1 MKVTR
6 KEPNFTTT
14 GTNNST
20 AGVTIDA
27 KLTAGY
33 NDRIVNTA
41 IQLKANYGNKYSDEY
56 YLNAASSWYK
66 EELGAAFKA
75 AYSKNT
81 NKCPIKDS
89 QWAGYSY
96 EEIIQMENS
105 GVKIPQDVLLWA
117 HAQQES
123 DVTAYEVISTTSAND
138 DNSSTEELV
147 GDFDLN
153 SLQTKAKQSVMKATE
168 AEKNTQS
175 VTEEY
180 NKNKDRA
187 LEIKNENNNSY
198 QKSMNEI
205 SNLTNEWKKL
215 DKKAKS
221 GQLSETEQSRYQE
234 LSKMLGNKSSSSLKE
249 IEVNSKELDNLLSS
263 MDLFET
269 KATENET
276 IADDAIQAGKDLS
289 NLNKN
294 YHEMQQTHSTS
305 GVVYSNMGLLSDVLY
320 GITGSSIEKIAIETG
335 KDLTETS
342 DNEIAELHSSGD
354 IAMFANAYT
363 SNVVETKQA
372 TVVTQ
377 NTEEENKADN
387 TEKTD
392 ENNNPIV
399 DNNKAENTNII
410 SDNTEAATNSN
421 PIADNNVQA
430 NTNTEETNQDNTN
443 NTAENTSTNEEDN
456 KDLSLEF
463 TYQNARKATEV
474 TQQTTNDIV
483 KGQENTDKT
492 NKDLQ
497 KQSIKSQ
504 KDVQKVNQEVAK
516 AESTYAKNAQE
527 QAALLSEL
535 EKLQTEAANPE
546 ATPVVQSAEE
556 DPQQQIA
563 QQSAVQ
569 PQAQQ
574 SQSPIKQAA
583 IQSLSNNQNGQ
594 PNTKAQDNMFKQL
607 EIVSGLNIIESQ
619 NQKIEKGLDIAFTTG
634 KNSINNVQKTVKS
647 LADENA
653 QLILNNAKHI
663 VNISKATFIGIG
675 TTEKSIVTT
684 AAGTTLVA
692 TGSALLSNP
701 LTASKGLNMIKAG
714 NKLIVQGSLE
724 FTNGVAA
731 TTTALAASLPL
742 TIVSDTMSIA
752 KSAVK
757 QGAIVAKS
765 GMNELK
771 NITQSVGAATELA
784 IPDVSVVGEVAKT
797 VGANVQG
804 LIPNPKNLVPNNP
817 SQKND
822 GQNNNQENQ
831 NTLDSSFS
839 FANAV
844 NSTMQTL
851 SATQDLSMAA
861 LNLDK
866 KDSTV
871 DQQNKK
877 SQGLVK
883 SIEKDAAKALS
894 IQEEDDKKAENSV
907 SASVQS
913 IANPVSAQNDV
924 TAGLEKSINKNIQQL
939 NVFKK
944 DSTDLNGII
953 SSHEKS
959 SSNLIDVSTNA
970 VVVGLGTRALGAV
983 HTGVGSLLITE
994 GAVLLP
1000 NPVTHAAGVVKTAIG
1015 TGLVKQGTLETLG
1028 GVTSQL
1034 TGEAGLLTGGIA
1046 KATTSVAK
1054 SIMKTSTTE
1063 QKDADKRIK
1072 TATKELD
1079 NQKKRTRTFS
1089 FNSNN
1094 DNTSN
1099 NVKTSTSSTDNQD
1112 VQVQAQQN
1120 DNQQQPIQ
1128 MQSQQGLNIQ
1138 SAIAFNSPDENEDEV
1153 IDTEKIENQAALE
1166 TAIVENNTESGE
1178 FTNDPTLLGASA
1190 TTNADVKSNTQ
1201 TDDKA
1206 DRKLSRFN
1214 MDSII
1219 ESKKKRKKVQA
1230 VSASSKG

>member
-6 KEPNFTTT
+6 KEPKFTTN

-41 IQLKANYGNKYSDEY
+41 IQLKANYGSKYSDEY
-56 YLNAASSWYK
+56 YLEAASSWYK

-81 NKCPIKDS
+81 TKCPIKDS

-105 GVKIPQDVLLWA
+105 GVNIPQEVLLWA

-187 LEIKNENNNSY
+187 IEIKNENNNSY

-215 DKKAKS
+215 DKKAKN

-234 LSKMLGNKSSSSLKE
+234 LSKVLGNKSSSSMKE

-263 MDLFET
+263 MNLLET
-269 KATENET
+269 KVSENET
-276 IADDAIQAGKDLS
+276 IADDAVQAGKDLS

-294 YHEMQQTHSTS
+294 YHEMQQTHTTS
-305 GVVYSNMGLLSDVLY
+305 GIVYSNMGLLSDVLF
-320 GITGSSIEKIAIETG
+320 GITSSSIGKIAIDTG
-335 KDLTETS
+335 KDLTEVS
-342 DNEIAELHSSGD
+342 DNEIAELHSSAD
-354 IAMFANAYT
+354 IATFANAYT
-363 SNVVETKQA
+363 SNAIETKQA
-372 TVVTQ
+372 AVVTQ
-377 NTEEENKADN
+377 NTEEENK
-387 TEKTD
+387 TD
-392 ENNNPIV
+392 ENNNS
-399 DNNKAENTNII
+399 ENTNIAPK
-410 SDNTEAATNSN
+410 NAKVATNN
-421 PIADNNVQA
+421 TPVENNNVEDSNDQT
-430 NTNTEETNQDNTN
+430 NTDINNTGVNNNTEETDQTNQDTTN
-443 NTAENTSTNEEDN
+443 STEENTSTNEEDN

-483 KGQENTDKT
+483 KGQEDTDET

-516 AESTYAKNAQE
+516 AESIYAKNAQE

-563 QQSAVQ
+563 QQNAIQ
-569 PQAQQ
+569 PQAQPQ
-574 SQSPIKQAA
+574 TQQSPLKQAA
-583 IQSLSNNQNGQ
+583 IQALSNNQNNGQ
-594 PNTKAQDNMFKQL
+594 QNTKAQDNMFKQL

-619 NQKIEKGLDIAFTTG
+619 NKKIEKGLDIAFTTG
-634 KNSINNVQKTVKS
+634 KNSINNVQKTVKF

-653 QLILNNAKHI
+653 QLILNHTKHL
-663 VNISKATFIGIG
+663 VNISKATIVGTG
-675 TTEKSIVTT
+675 TTVKSFVTT
-684 AAGTTLVA
+684 TAGTGLVTA
-692 TGSALLSNP
+692 GSALLSNP
-701 LTASKGLNMIKAG
+701 LTATKGLNMIKAG

-742 TIVSDTMSIA
+742 TVVSDTMSVA

-757 QGAIVAKS
+757 QGTIVAKS

-784 IPDVSVVGEVAKT
+784 IPDVSAAGEVTKT

-804 LIPNPKNLVPNNP
+804 LIPNSQNLVPNNP
-817 SQKND
+817 LQKNED
-822 GQNNNQENQ
+822 KNNNQENQ
-831 NTLDSSFS
+831 NTLDTSFS

-851 SATQDLSMAA
+851 SATQDLSLAT

-871 DQQNKK
+871 EQQTKT

-883 SIEKDAAKALS
+883 SIEKDSTKAIS
-894 IQEEDDKKAENSV
+894 IQDEENKKAENSL
-907 SASVQS
+907 SSIAQS

-924 TAGLEKSINKNIQQL
+924 TASLEKSINKNIQQL

-944 DSTDLNGII
+944 NSTDLNGII

-983 HTGVGSLLITE
+983 HTGVGSLLVTE
-994 GAVLLP
+994 GVALLP
-1000 NPVTHAAGVVKTAIG
+1000 FPATHAAGVIKTAIG
-1015 TGLVKQGTLETLG
+1015 TGLVKQGSLETLS

-1034 TGEAGLLTGGIA
+1034 TGEAGLLIGGVA
-1046 KATTSVAK
+1046 QATTSVAK
-1054 SIMKTSTTE
+1054 SIMKDSTSE
-1063 QKDADKRIK
+1063 QKDADKRVK
-1072 TATKELD
+1072 AATKELT
-1079 NQKKRTRTFS
+1079 NQKGIS
-1089 FNSNN
+1089 NFNLN
-1094 DNTSN
+1094 DNNTSN
-1099 NVKTSTSSTDNQD
+1099 NVKTSTSSTENQD
-1112 VQVQAQQN
+1112 VQIQT
-1120 DNQQQPIQ
+1120 QQPIQ
-1128 MQSQQGLNIQ
+1128 IQSTQGLNTQ
-1138 SAIAFNSPDENEDEV
+1138 SVIAFNTPDENEDKV
-1153 IDTEKIENQAALE
+1153 MDIEKIENQTALE
-1166 TAIVENNTESGE
+1166 TAIVENNTQSGE
-1178 FTNDPTLLGASA
+1178 FTDDPTLLGASA

-1201 TDDKA
+1201 TDDKD

>member
-6 KEPNFTTT
+6 KEPKFTTS

-41 IQLKANYGNKYSDEY
+41 IQLKANYGSKYSDEY
-56 YLNAASSWYK
+56 YLDAASSWYK

-81 NKCPIKDS
+81 SKCPIKDS
-89 QWAGYSY
+89 KWAGYSY

-105 GVKIPQDVLLWA
+105 GVKIPQEVLLWA

-123 DVTAYEVISTTSAND
+123 DVTAYEVISTTSAID

-153 SLQTKAKQSVMKATE
+153 SLQTKAKQSIMKATE

-180 NKNKDRA
+180 NKNKGRA

-221 GQLSETEQSRYQE
+221 GQLSEAEQSRYQE

-263 MDLFET
+263 MDLLET

-294 YHEMQQTHSTS
+294 YHEMQQTHPTS

-342 DNEIAELHSSGD
+342 NNEIAELHSSAD
-354 IAMFANAYT
+354 ITMFANAYT

-372 TVVTQ
+372 TVVAQ
-377 NTEEENKADN
+377 NTEEENKTDN
-387 TEKTD
+387 TEKTA
-392 ENNNPIV
+392 ENNNPAV
-399 DNNKAENTNII
+399 DNNKTENTNNIE
-410 SDNTEAATNSN
+410 D
-421 PIADNNVQA
+421 
-430 NTNTEETNQDNTN
+430 
-443 NTAENTSTNEEDN
+443 NTSTNEEDN

-619 NQKIEKGLDIAFTTG
+619 NKKIEKGLDIAFTTG

-784 IPDVSVVGEVAKT
+784 IPDVSVVGEVVKT

-804 LIPNPKNLVPNNP
+804 LIPNPQNLVPNNP
-817 SQKND
+817 LQKNENK
-822 GQNNNQENQ
+822 NNNQENQ

-1138 SAIAFNSPDENEDEV
+1138 SAIAFNSPDENEDKV

>member
-6 KEPNFTTT
+6 KEPKFTTS

-41 IQLKANYGNKYSDEY
+41 IQLKANYGSKYSDEY
-56 YLNAASSWYK
+56 YLDAASSWYK

-81 NKCPIKDS
+81 SKCPIKDS
-89 QWAGYSY
+89 KWAGYSY

-105 GVKIPQDVLLWA
+105 GVKIPQEVLLWA

-123 DVTAYEVISTTSAND
+123 DVTAYEVISTTSAID

-153 SLQTKAKQSVMKATE
+153 SLQTKAKQSIMKATE

-180 NKNKDRA
+180 NKNKGRA
-187 LEIKNENNNSY
+187 LEIKKENNNSY

-221 GQLSETEQSRYQE
+221 GQLSEAEQSRYQE
-234 LSKMLGNKSSSSLKE
+234 LSKMLGNKSSSSMKE

-263 MDLFET
+263 MNLLET
-269 KATENET
+269 KVTENET
-276 IADDAIQAGKDLS
+276 IADDAVQAGKDLS

-294 YHEMQQTHSTS
+294 YHEMQQTHPTS

-342 DNEIAELHSSGD
+342 NNEIAELHSSAD
-354 IAMFANAYT
+354 ITMFANAYT

-372 TVVTQ
+372 TVVAQ
-377 NTEEENKADN
+377 NTEEENKTDN
-387 TEKTD
+387 TEKTA
-392 ENNNPIV
+392 ENNNPAV
-399 DNNKAENTNII
+399 DNNKTENTNNIE
-410 SDNTEAATNSN
+410 D
-421 PIADNNVQA
+421 
-430 NTNTEETNQDNTN
+430 
-443 NTAENTSTNEEDN
+443 NTSTNEEDS

-474 TQQTTNDIV
+474 TEQTTNDII

-527 QAALLSEL
+527 QATLLSEL
-535 EKLQTEAANPE
+535 EKLQTEAANPNIQPVEE
-546 ATPVVQSAEE
+546 A
-556 DPQQQIA
+556 PQQQIA

-574 SQSPIKQAA
+574 SP

-594 PNTKAQDNMFKQL
+594 QNTKAQDNMFKQL

-619 NQKIEKGLDIAFTTG
+619 NKKIEKGLDIAFTTG

-647 LADENA
+647 LAEENA

-701 LTASKGLNMIKAG
+701 
-714 NKLIVQGSLE
+714 
-724 FTNGVAA
+724 A
-731 TTTALAASLPL
+731 TH
-742 TIVSDTMSIA
+742 
-752 KSAVK
+752 AV
-757 QGAIVAKS
+757 G
-765 GMNELK
+765 
-771 NITQSVGAATELA
+771 
-784 IPDVSVVGEVAKT
+784 VAKT
-797 VGANVQG
+797 V
-804 LIPNPKNLVPNNP
+804 
-817 SQKND
+817 
-822 GQNNNQENQ
+822 
-831 NTLDSSFS
+831 
-839 FANAV
+839 
-844 NSTMQTL
+844 
-851 SATQDLSMAA
+851 
-861 LNLDK
+861 
-866 KDSTV
+866 
-871 DQQNKK
+871 
-877 SQGLVK
+877 
-883 SIEKDAAKALS
+883 
-894 IQEEDDKKAENSV
+894 
-907 SASVQS
+907 
-913 IANPVSAQNDV
+913 
-924 TAGLEKSINKNIQQL
+924 
-939 NVFKK
+939 
-944 DSTDLNGII
+944 
-953 SSHEKS
+953 
-959 SSNLIDVSTNA
+959 
-970 VVVGLGTRALGAV
+970 
-983 HTGVGSLLITE
+983 
-994 GAVLLP
+994 
-1000 NPVTHAAGVVKTAIG
+1000 IG
-1015 TGLVKQGTLETLG
+1015 TGLVKQGTLETVG

-1034 TGEAGLLTGGIA
+1034 TGEAALLTSGVA
-1046 KATTSVAK
+1046 KATTTVAK
-1054 SIMKTSTTE
+1054 SIMKTSKSE

-1072 TATKELD
+1072 AATKELT
-1079 NQKKRTRTFS
+1079 NKKRRTRTFS
-1089 FNSNN
+1089 FNLNNKNSSNK
-1094 DNTSN
+1094 T
-1099 NVKTSTSSTDNQD
+1099 KTSTSSTENQD
-1112 VQVQAQQN
+1112 VQIQAQQN

-1128 MQSQQGLNIQ
+1128 MQSQQELNTQ
-1138 SAIAFNSPDENEDEV
+1138 SAIAFNTPEENENKV
-1153 IDTEKIENQAALE
+1153 IDTEKIANQTALE
-1166 TAIVENNTESGE
+1166 TAIVENNTQSGE

-1190 TTNADVKSNTQ
+1190 TTNAEVKSNTQ

-1219 ESKKKRKKVQA
+1219 ESKKKRKKVQG

>member
-6 KEPNFTTT
+6 KEPKFTTS

-41 IQLKANYGNKYSDEY
+41 IQLKANYGSKYSDEY
-56 YLNAASSWYK
+56 YLDAASSWYK

-81 NKCPIKDS
+81 SKCPIKDS
-89 QWAGYSY
+89 KWAGYSY

-105 GVKIPQDVLLWA
+105 GVKIPQEVLLWA

-123 DVTAYEVISTTSAND
+123 DVTAYEVISTTSAID

-153 SLQTKAKQSVMKATE
+153 SLQTKAKQSIMKATE

-180 NKNKDRA
+180 NKNKGRA

-221 GQLSETEQSRYQE
+221 GQLSEAEQSRYQE
-234 LSKMLGNKSSSSLKE
+234 LSKMLGNKSSSSMKE

-263 MDLFET
+263 MNLLET
-269 KATENET
+269 KVTENET
-276 IADDAIQAGKDLS
+276 IADDAVQAGKDLS

-294 YHEMQQTHSTS
+294 YHEMQQTHPTS

-342 DNEIAELHSSGD
+342 NNEIAELHSSAD
-354 IAMFANAYT
+354 ITMFANAYT

-372 TVVTQ
+372 TVVAQ
-377 NTEEENKADN
+377 NTEEENKTDN
-387 TEKTD
+387 TEKTA
-392 ENNNPIV
+392 ENNNPAV
-399 DNNKAENTNII
+399 DNNKTENTNNIE
-410 SDNTEAATNSN
+410 D
-421 PIADNNVQA
+421 
-430 NTNTEETNQDNTN
+430 
-443 NTAENTSTNEEDN
+443 NTSTNEEDS

-474 TQQTTNDIV
+474 TEQTTNDII

-527 QAALLSEL
+527 QATLLSEL
-535 EKLQTEAANPE
+535 EKLQTEAANPNIQPE
-546 ATPVVQSAEE
+546 EE

-574 SQSPIKQAA
+574 SPIQQAT

-594 PNTKAQDNMFKQL
+594 QNTKAQDNMFKQL

-619 NQKIEKGLDIAFTTG
+619 N
-634 KNSINNVQKTVKS
+634 
-647 LADENA
+647 
-653 QLILNNAKHI
+653 
-663 VNISKATFIGIG
+663 
-675 TTEKSIVTT
+675 
-684 AAGTTLVA
+684 
-692 TGSALLSNP
+692 
-701 LTASKGLNMIKAG
+701 
-714 NKLIVQGSLE
+714 
-724 FTNGVAA
+724 
-731 TTTALAASLPL
+731 
-742 TIVSDTMSIA
+742 
-752 KSAVK
+752 
-757 QGAIVAKS
+757 
-765 GMNELK
+765 
-771 NITQSVGAATELA
+771 
-784 IPDVSVVGEVAKT
+784 
-797 VGANVQG
+797 
-804 LIPNPKNLVPNNP
+804 
-817 SQKND
+817 
-822 GQNNNQENQ
+822 
-831 NTLDSSFS
+831 
-839 FANAV
+839 
-844 NSTMQTL
+844 
-851 SATQDLSMAA
+851 
-861 LNLDK
+861 
-866 KDSTV
+866 
-871 DQQNKK
+871 KK

-883 SIEKDAAKALS
+883 SIEKDAAKTLS
-894 IQEEDDKKAENSV
+894 IQEEDDKKTENSV
-907 SASVQS
+907 SATVQS

-924 TAGLEKSINKNIQQL
+924 TAGLEKSINNNIRQL

-944 DSTDLNGII
+944 DSTSLNNLI

-959 SSNLIDVSTNA
+959 NSNLIDVSTNA
-970 VVVGLGTRALGAV
+970 VVVGLGTRVLGAA
-983 HTGVGSLLITE
+983 HAGIGSLLITE

-1000 NPVTHAAGVVKTAIG
+1000 NPATHAVGVAKTVIG
-1015 TGLVKQGTLETLG
+1015 TGLVKQGTLETVG

-1034 TGEAGLLTGGIA
+1034 TGEAALLTSGVA
-1046 KATTSVAK
+1046 KATTTVAK
-1054 SIMKTSTTE
+1054 SIMKTSKSE

-1072 TATKELD
+1072 AATKELT
-1079 NQKKRTRTFS
+1079 NKKRRTRTFS
-1089 FNSNN
+1089 FNLNNKNSSNK
-1094 DNTSN
+1094 T
-1099 NVKTSTSSTDNQD
+1099 KTSTSSTENQD
-1112 VQVQAQQN
+1112 VQIQAQQN

-1128 MQSQQGLNIQ
+1128 MQSQQGLNTQ
-1138 SAIAFNSPDENEDEV
+1138 SAIAFNTPEENEDKV
-1153 IDTEKIENQAALE
+1153 IDTEKIANQTALE
-1166 TAIVENNTESGE
+1166 TAFVENNTQSGE
-1178 FTNDPTLLGASA
+1178 FTDDPTLLGASA

-1219 ESKKKRKKVQA
+1219 ESKKKRKKVQG

>member
-6 KEPNFTTT
+6 KEPKFTTT

-41 IQLKANYGNKYSDEY
+41 IQLKANYGSKYSDEY

-81 NKCPIKDS
+81 AKCPIKDS

-105 GVKIPQDVLLWA
+105 GVTIPQEVLLWA

-123 DVTAYEVISTTSAND
+123 DVTAYEVISTTSTND

-168 AEKNTQS
+168 AEKNTQA

-205 SNLTNEWKKL
+205 STLTNEWKKL
-215 DKKAKS
+215 DKKAKN
-221 GQLSETEQSRYQE
+221 GQLSEAEQSRYQE
-234 LSKMLGNKSSSSLKE
+234 LSRVLGNKSSSSMKE
-249 IEVNSKELDNLLSS
+249 IEVSSKELDNLLSS
-263 MDLFET
+263 MNLLET
-269 KATENET
+269 KVTENET
-276 IADDAIQAGKDLS
+276 IADDAVQAGKDLS

-320 GITGSSIEKIAIETG
+320 GITGSSIEKIAIDTG
-335 KDLTETS
+335 KDLTEIS
-342 DNEIAELHSSGD
+342 DNEIAELHSSAD
-354 IAMFANAYT
+354 VAMFANAYT

-372 TVVTQ
+372 TIVAQ
-377 NTEEENKADN
+377 NTEEEENNADN
-387 TEKTD
+387 TE
-392 ENNNPIV
+392 
-399 DNNKAENTNII
+399 NTKVA
-410 SDNTEAATNSN
+410 SNSN
-421 PIADNNVQA
+421 PVVDS
-430 NTNTEETNQDNTN
+430 TNTGKTESTDQTSQDTTNSTEENV
-443 NTAENTSTNEEDN
+443 STNEEDN
-456 KDLSLEF
+456 EDLSLEF

-504 KDVQKVNQEVAK
+504 KDVQKANQEVAK
-516 AESTYAKNAQE
+516 AESTYTKNAQE
-527 QAALLSEL
+527 QASLLSEL
-535 EKLQTEAANPE
+535 EKLQAETANSE
-546 ATPVVQSAEE
+546 STPLIQSAEE
-556 DPQQQIA
+556 NQQQQIA
-563 QQSAVQ
+563 QQSATQ
-569 PQAQQ
+569 PQVQQ
-574 SQSPIKQAA
+574 SQLPIQA
-583 IQSLSNNQNGQ
+583 SNNQNNVQ
-594 PNTKAQDNMFKQL
+594 QNTKSQDNMLKQL
-607 EIVSGLNIIESQ
+607 EIISGLNIIESQ
-619 NQKIEKGLDIAFTTG
+619 NKKIEKGLDIAFTTG

-663 VNISKATFIGIG
+663 INISKATIVGTG
-675 TTEKSIVTT
+675 TTVKSFVTT
-684 AAGTTLVA
+684 TAGTGLVA
-692 TGSALLSNP
+692 AGSALLSNP
-701 LTASKGLNMIKAG
+701 LTVSKGLNMIKAG
-714 NKLIVQGSLE
+714 NNLIVQGSLE

-742 TIVSDTMSIA
+742 TIVSDTMNVA

-757 QGAIVAKS
+757 QGSIVAKS

-804 LIPNPKNLVPNNP
+804 LIPNPQNLVPNNQL
-817 SQKND
+817 QKNED
-822 GQNNNQENQ
+822 KKNNNQENQ
-831 NTLDSSFS
+831 NTLDPSFS
-839 FANAV
+839 FANSV

-871 DQQNKK
+871 EQQNKK

-883 SIEKDAAKALS
+883 SIEKDAAKTLS

-907 SASVQS
+907 SAAVQS
-913 IANPVSAQNDV
+913 VAQNDV
-924 TAGLEKSINKNIQQL
+924 TASLEKSINKNIQQL

-944 DSTDLNGII
+944 NSTDLNGII

-983 HTGVGSLLITE
+983 HTGVGSLLVAE
-994 GAVLLP
+994 GATLLP
-1000 NPVTHAAGVVKTAIG
+1000 FPATHTVGVVKTAIG

-1028 GVTSQL
+1028 GITSQL
-1034 TGEAGLLTGGIA
+1034 TGEAGLLTGGVA
-1046 KATTSVAK
+1046 KATTAVAK
-1054 SIMKTSTTE
+1054 SIMKTSTLE

-1072 TATKELD
+1072 AVTKELT
-1079 NQKKRTRTFS
+1079 NRKKRTRIYS
-1089 FNSNN
+1089 FNLNN
-1094 DNTSN
+1094 NTSN
-1099 NVKTSTSSTDNQD
+1099 NIKTSTSSAENQD

-1120 DNQQQPIQ
+1120 DNQQQSPQQPIP
-1128 MQSQQGLNIQ
+1128 MQSQQGLSTQ
-1138 SAIAFNSPDENEDEV
+1138 SAIAFNTPDENEDKV

-1230 VSASSKG
+1230 ISASSRG

>member
-6 KEPNFTTT
+6 KEPKFTTS

-41 IQLKANYGNKYSDEY
+41 IQLKANYGSKYSDEY
-56 YLNAASSWYK
+56 YLDAASSWYK

-81 NKCPIKDS
+81 SKCPIKDS
-89 QWAGYSY
+89 KWAGYSY
-96 EEIIQMENS
+96 EEIIQMGNS
-105 GVKIPQDVLLWA
+105 GVKIPQEVLLWA

-123 DVTAYEVISTTSAND
+123 DVTAYEVISTTSAID
-138 DNSSTEELV
+138 DNSSTEEIV

-153 SLQTKAKQSVMKATE
+153 SLQTKAKQSIMKATE

-180 NKNKDRA
+180 NKNKGRA

-221 GQLSETEQSRYQE
+221 GQLSEAEQSRYQE
-234 LSKMLGNKSSSSLKE
+234 LSKMLGNKSSSSMKE

-263 MDLFET
+263 MNLLET
-269 KATENET
+269 KVTENET
-276 IADDAIQAGKDLS
+276 IADDAVQAGKDLS

-294 YHEMQQTHSTS
+294 YHEMQQTHPTS

-342 DNEIAELHSSGD
+342 NNEIAELHSSAD
-354 IAMFANAYT
+354 ITMFANAYT

-372 TVVTQ
+372 TVVAQ
-377 NTEEENKADN
+377 NTEEENKTDN
-387 TEKTD
+387 TEKTA
-392 ENNNPIV
+392 ENNNPAV
-399 DNNKAENTNII
+399 DNNKTENTNNIE
-410 SDNTEAATNSN
+410 D
-421 PIADNNVQA
+421 
-430 NTNTEETNQDNTN
+430 
-443 NTAENTSTNEEDN
+443 NTSTNEEDS

-474 TQQTTNDIV
+474 TEQTTNDII

-527 QAALLSEL
+527 QATLLSEL
-535 EKLQTEAANPE
+535 EKLQTEAANPNIQPVEE
-546 ATPVVQSAEE
+546 A
-556 DPQQQIA
+556 PQQQIA

-574 SQSPIKQAA
+574 SP

-594 PNTKAQDNMFKQL
+594 QNTKAQDNMFKQL

-619 NQKIEKGLDIAFTTG
+619 NKKIEKGLDIAFTTG

-647 LADENA
+647 LAEENA

-701 LTASKGLNMIKAG
+701 LTATKGLNMIKTG

-742 TIVSDTMSIA
+742 TVVSDTMSVV
-752 KSAVK
+752 KSA
-757 QGAIVAKS
+757 
-765 GMNELK
+765 
-771 NITQSVGAATELA
+771 
-784 IPDVSVVGEVAKT
+784 
-797 VGANVQG
+797 
-804 LIPNPKNLVPNNP
+804 
-817 SQKND
+817 
-822 GQNNNQENQ
+822 
-831 NTLDSSFS
+831 
-839 FANAV
+839 
-844 NSTMQTL
+844 
-851 SATQDLSMAA
+851 
-861 LNLDK
+861 
-866 KDSTV
+866 
-871 DQQNKK
+871 
-877 SQGLVK
+877 
-883 SIEKDAAKALS
+883 
-894 IQEEDDKKAENSV
+894 
-907 SASVQS
+907 
-913 IANPVSAQNDV
+913 
-924 TAGLEKSINKNIQQL
+924 
-939 NVFKK
+939 
-944 DSTDLNGII
+944 
-953 SSHEKS
+953 
-959 SSNLIDVSTNA
+959 
-970 VVVGLGTRALGAV
+970 
-983 HTGVGSLLITE
+983 
-994 GAVLLP
+994 
-1000 NPVTHAAGVVKTAIG
+1000 
-1015 TGLVKQGTLETLG
+1015 VKQGTLETVG

-1034 TGEAGLLTGGIA
+1034 TGEAALLTSGVA
-1046 KATTSVAK
+1046 KATTTVAK
-1054 SIMKTSTTE
+1054 SIMKTSKSE

-1072 TATKELD
+1072 AATKELT
-1079 NQKKRTRTFS
+1079 NKKRRTRTFS
-1089 FNSNN
+1089 FNLNNKNSSNK
-1094 DNTSN
+1094 T
-1099 NVKTSTSSTDNQD
+1099 KTSTSSTENQD
-1112 VQVQAQQN
+1112 VQIQAQQN

-1128 MQSQQGLNIQ
+1128 MQSQQGLNTQ
-1138 SAIAFNSPDENEDEV
+1138 SAIAFNTPEENEDKV
-1153 IDTEKIENQAALE
+1153 IDTEKIANQTALE
-1166 TAIVENNTESGE
+1166 TAIVENNTQSGE
-1178 FTNDPTLLGASA
+1178 FTDDPTLLGASA

-1219 ESKKKRKKVQA
+1219 ESKKKRKKVQG

>member
-6 KEPNFTTT
+6 KEPKFTTS

-41 IQLKANYGNKYSDEY
+41 IQLKANYGSKYSDEY
-56 YLNAASSWYK
+56 YLDAASSWYK
-66 EELGAAFKA
+66 EELGAAFKT

-81 NKCPIKDS
+81 SKCPIKDS
-89 QWAGYSY
+89 KWAGYSY

-105 GVKIPQDVLLWA
+105 GVKIPQEVLLWA

-123 DVTAYEVISTTSAND
+123 DVTAYEVISTTSAID

-153 SLQTKAKQSVMKATE
+153 SLQTKAKQSIMKATE

-180 NKNKDRA
+180 NKNKGRA

-221 GQLSETEQSRYQE
+221 GQLSEAEQSRYQE
-234 LSKMLGNKSSSSLKE
+234 LSKMLGNKSSSSMKE

-263 MDLFET
+263 MNLLET
-269 KATENET
+269 KVTENET
-276 IADDAIQAGKDLS
+276 IADDAVQAGKDLS

-294 YHEMQQTHSTS
+294 YHEMQQTHPTS

-342 DNEIAELHSSGD
+342 NNKIAELHSSAD
-354 IAMFANAYT
+354 ITMFANAYT

-372 TVVTQ
+372 TVVAQ
-377 NTEEENKADN
+377 NTEEENKTDN
-387 TEKTD
+387 TEKTA
-392 ENNNPIV
+392 ENNNPAV
-399 DNNKAENTNII
+399 DNNKTENTNNIE
-410 SDNTEAATNSN
+410 D
-421 PIADNNVQA
+421 
-430 NTNTEETNQDNTN
+430 
-443 NTAENTSTNEEDN
+443 NTSTNEEDS

-474 TQQTTNDIV
+474 TEKTTNDII

-527 QAALLSEL
+527 QATLLSEL
-535 EKLQTEAANPE
+535 EKLQTEAANPNIQPE
-546 ATPVVQSAEE
+546 EE

-574 SQSPIKQAA
+574 SPIQQAT

-594 PNTKAQDNMFKQL
+594 QNTKAQDNMFKQL

-619 NQKIEKGLDIAFTTG
+619 NKKIEKGLNIAFTTG

-647 LADENA
+647 LAEENA

-701 LTASKGLNMIKAG
+701 LTATKGLNMIKTG

-742 TIVSDTMSIA
+742 TVVSDTMSVV

-757 QGAIVAKS
+757 QGTIVAKA

-771 NITQSVGAATELA
+771 NITQAVGATTELA
-784 IPDVSVVGEVAKT
+784 ISNVSVVGEVVGEVAKT

-822 GQNNNQENQ
+822 DQNNNQENQ
-831 NTLDSSFS
+831 NTLDPSFS

-844 NSTMQTL
+844 RSTIQTL
-851 SATQDLSMAA
+851 SATQDLNIAA
-861 LNLDK
+861 SNLDK
-866 KDSTV
+866 KDSKV
-871 DQQNKK
+871 EQQNKK

-883 SIEKDAAKALS
+883 SI
-894 IQEEDDKKAENSV
+894 N
-907 SASVQS
+907 
-913 IANPVSAQNDV
+913 N
-924 TAGLEKSINKNIQQL
+924 NIRQL

-944 DSTDLNGII
+944 DSTSLNNLI

-959 SSNLIDVSTNA
+959 NSNLIDVSTNA
-970 VVVGLGTRALGAV
+970 VVVGLGTRVLGAA
-983 HTGVGSLLITE
+983 HAGIGSLLITE

-1000 NPVTHAAGVVKTAIG
+1000 NPATHAIGVAKTVIG
-1015 TGLVKQGTLETLG
+1015 TGLVKQGTLETVG

-1034 TGEAGLLTGGIA
+1034 TGEAALLTSGVA
-1046 KATTSVAK
+1046 KATTTVAK
-1054 SIMKTSTTE
+1054 SIMKTSKSE

-1072 TATKELD
+1072 AATKELT
-1079 NQKKRTRTFS
+1079 NKKRRTRTFS
-1089 FNSNN
+1089 FNLNNKNSSNK
-1094 DNTSN
+1094 T
-1099 NVKTSTSSTDNQD
+1099 KTSTSSTENQD
-1112 VQVQAQQN
+1112 VQIQAQQN
-1120 DNQQQPIQ
+1120 DNQPIQ
-1128 MQSQQGLNIQ
+1128 MQSQQGLNTQ
-1138 SAIAFNSPDENEDEV
+1138 SAIAFNTPEENENKV
-1153 IDTEKIENQAALE
+1153 IDTEKIANQTALE
-1166 TAIVENNTESGE
+1166 TAIVENNTQSGE
-1178 FTNDPTLLGASA
+1178 FTDDPTLLGASA

-1219 ESKKKRKKVQA
+1219 ESKKKRKKVQG

>member
-6 KEPNFTTT
+6 KEPKFTTS

-27 KLTAGY
+27 KLTEGY

-56 YLNAASSWYK
+56 YLDAASSWYK

-81 NKCPIKDS
+81 SKCPIKDS
-89 QWAGYSY
+89 KWAGYSY

-105 GVKIPQDVLLWA
+105 GVKIPQEVLLWA

-123 DVTAYEVISTTSAND
+123 DVTAYEVISTTSAID

-153 SLQTKAKQSVMKATE
+153 SLQTKAKQSIMKATE

-180 NKNKDRA
+180 NKNKGRA

-221 GQLSETEQSRYQE
+221 GQLSEAEQSRYQE
-234 LSKMLGNKSSSSLKE
+234 LSKMLGNKSSSSMKE

-263 MDLFET
+263 MNLLET
-269 KATENET
+269 KVTENET
-276 IADDAIQAGKDLS
+276 IADDAVQAGKDLS

-294 YHEMQQTHSTS
+294 YHEMQQTHQTS

-342 DNEIAELHSSGD
+342 NNEIAELHSSAD
-354 IAMFANAYT
+354 ITMFANAYT

-372 TVVTQ
+372 TVVAQ
-377 NTEEENKADN
+377 NTEEENKTDN
-387 TEKTD
+387 TEKTA
-392 ENNNPIV
+392 ENNNPAV
-399 DNNKAENTNII
+399 DNNKTENTNNIE
-410 SDNTEAATNSN
+410 D
-421 PIADNNVQA
+421 
-430 NTNTEETNQDNTN
+430 
-443 NTAENTSTNEEDN
+443 NTSTNEEDS

-474 TQQTTNDIV
+474 TEQTTNDII

-527 QAALLSEL
+527 QATLLSEL
-535 EKLQTEAANPE
+535 EKLQTEAANPNIQPE
-546 ATPVVQSAEE
+546 EE

-574 SQSPIKQAA
+574 PPIQQAT

-594 PNTKAQDNMFKQL
+594 QNTKAQDNMFKQL

-619 NQKIEKGLDIAFTTG
+619 NKKIEKGLDIAFTTG

-647 LADENA
+647 LAEENA

-701 LTASKGLNMIKAG
+701 LTATKGLNMIKTG

-742 TIVSDTMSIA
+742 TVVSDTMSVV

-757 QGAIVAKS
+757 QGTIVAKA

-771 NITQSVGAATELA
+771 NITQAVGATTELA
-784 IPDVSVVGEVAKT
+784 ISNVSVVGEVVGEVAKT

-822 GQNNNQENQ
+822 DQNNNQENQ
-831 NTLDSSFS
+831 NTLDPSFS

-844 NSTMQTL
+844 RSTIQTL
-851 SATQDLSMAA
+851 SATQDLNIAA
-861 LNLDK
+861 SNLDK
-866 KDSTV
+866 KDSKV
-871 DQQNKK
+871 EQQNKK

-883 SIEKDAAKALS
+883 SIEKDAAKTLS
-894 IQEEDDKKAENSV
+894 IQEEDDKKTENSV
-907 SASVQS
+907 SATVQS

-924 TAGLEKSINKNIQQL
+924 TAGLEKSINNNIRQL

-944 DSTDLNGII
+944 DSTSLNNLI

-959 SSNLIDVSTNA
+959 NSNLIDVSTNA
-970 VVVGLGTRALGAV
+970 VVVGLGTRVLGAAPA
-983 HTGVGSLLITE
+983 GIGSLLITE

-1000 NPVTHAAGVVKTAIG
+1000 NPATHAVGVAKTVIG
-1015 TGLVKQGTLETLG
+1015 TGLVKQGTLETVG

-1034 TGEAGLLTGGIA
+1034 TGEAALLTSGVA
-1046 KATTSVAK
+1046 KATTTVAK
-1054 SIMKTSTTE
+1054 SIMKTSKSE

-1072 TATKELD
+1072 AATKELT
-1079 NQKKRTRTFS
+1079 NKKRRTRTFS
-1089 FNSNN
+1089 FNLNNKNASNK
-1094 DNTSN
+1094 T
-1099 NVKTSTSSTDNQD
+1099 KTSTSSTENQD
-1112 VQVQAQQN
+1112 VQIQAQQN

-1128 MQSQQGLNIQ
+1128 MQSQQGLNTQ
-1138 SAIAFNSPDENEDEV
+1138 SAIAFNTPEENEDKV
-1153 IDTEKIENQAALE
+1153 IDTEKIANQTALE
-1166 TAIVENNTESGE
+1166 TAIVENNTQSGE

-1219 ESKKKRKKVQA
+1219 ESKKKRKKVQG

>member
-6 KEPNFTTT
+6 KEPKFTTS

-41 IQLKANYGNKYSDEY
+41 IQLKANYGSKYSDEY
-56 YLNAASSWYK
+56 YLDAASSWYK

-81 NKCPIKDS
+81 SKCPIKDS
-89 QWAGYSY
+89 KWAGYSY

-105 GVKIPQDVLLWA
+105 GVKIPQEVLLWA

-123 DVTAYEVISTTSAND
+123 DVTAYEVISTTSAID

-153 SLQTKAKQSVMKATE
+153 SLQTKAKQSIMKATE

-180 NKNKDRA
+180 NKNKGRA

-221 GQLSETEQSRYQE
+221 GQLSEAEQSRYQE
-234 LSKMLGNKSSSSLKE
+234 LSKMLGNKSSSSMKE

-263 MDLFET
+263 MNLLET
-269 KATENET
+269 KVTENET
-276 IADDAIQAGKDLS
+276 IADDAVQAGKDLS

-294 YHEMQQTHSTS
+294 YHEMQQTHPTS

-342 DNEIAELHSSGD
+342 NNEIAELHSSAD
-354 IAMFANAYT
+354 ITMFANAYT

-372 TVVTQ
+372 TVVAQ
-377 NTEEENKADN
+377 NTEEENKTDN
-387 TEKTD
+387 TEKTV
-392 ENNNPIV
+392 ENNNPAV
-399 DNNKAENTNII
+399 DNNKTENTNNIE
-410 SDNTEAATNSN
+410 D
-421 PIADNNVQA
+421 
-430 NTNTEETNQDNTN
+430 
-443 NTAENTSTNEEDN
+443 NTSTNEEDS

-474 TQQTTNDIV
+474 TEQTTNDII

-527 QAALLSEL
+527 QATLLSKL
-535 EKLQTEAANPE
+535 EKLQTEAANPNIQPE
-546 ATPVVQSAEE
+546 EE

-574 SQSPIKQAA
+574 SPIQQAT

-594 PNTKAQDNMFKQL
+594 QNTKAQDNMFKQL

-619 NQKIEKGLDIAFTTG
+619 NKKIEKGLNIAFTTG

-647 LADENA
+647 LAEENA

-701 LTASKGLNMIKAG
+701 LTATKGLNMIKTG

-742 TIVSDTMSIA
+742 TVVNDTMSVV

-757 QGAIVAKS
+757 QGTIVAKA

-771 NITQSVGAATELA
+771 NITQAVGATTELA
-784 IPDVSVVGEVAKT
+784 ISNVSVVGEVVGEVAKT

-822 GQNNNQENQ
+822 DQNNNQENP
-831 NTLDSSFS
+831 NTLDPSFS

-844 NSTMQTL
+844 RSTIQTL
-851 SATQDLSMAA
+851 SATQDLNIAA
-861 LNLDK
+861 SNLDK

-871 DQQNKK
+871 EQQNKK

-883 SIEKDAAKALS
+883 SIEKDAAKTLS
-894 IQEEDDKKAENSV
+894 IQEEDDKKTENSV
-907 SASVQS
+907 SATVQS

-924 TAGLEKSINKNIQQL
+924 TAGLEKSINNNIQQL

-944 DSTDLNGII
+944 DSTSLNNLI

-959 SSNLIDVSTNA
+959 NSNLIDVSTNA
-970 VVVGLGTRALGAV
+970 VVVGLGTRVLGAA
-983 HTGVGSLLITE
+983 HAGIGSLLITE
-994 GAVLLP
+994 GTILLP
-1000 NPVTHAAGVVKTAIG
+1000 NPATHAVGVAKTVIG
-1015 TGLVKQGTLETLG
+1015 TGLVKQGTLETVG

-1034 TGEAGLLTGGIA
+1034 TGEAALLTSGVA
-1046 KATTSVAK
+1046 KATTTVAK
-1054 SIMKTSTTE
+1054 SIMKTSTSE

-1072 TATKELD
+1072 AATKELK
-1079 NQKKRTRTFS
+1079 NKKRRTRTFS
-1089 FNSNN
+1089 FNLNNKNSSNK
-1094 DNTSN
+1094 T
-1099 NVKTSTSSTDNQD
+1099 KTSTSSTENQD
-1112 VQVQAQQN
+1112 VQIQAQQN

-1128 MQSQQGLNIQ
+1128 MQSQQGLNTQ
-1138 SAIAFNSPDENEDEV
+1138 SAIAFNTPEENEDKV
-1153 IDTEKIENQAALE
+1153 IDTEKIANQTALE
-1166 TAIVENNTESGE
+1166 TAIVENNTQSGE
-1178 FTNDPTLLGASA
+1178 FTDDPTLLGASV

-1219 ESKKKRKKVQA
+1219 ESKKKRKKVQG

>member
-6 KEPNFTTT
+6 KEPKFTTS

-41 IQLKANYGNKYSDEY
+41 IQLKANYGSKYSDEY
-56 YLNAASSWYK
+56 YLDAASSWYK

-89 QWAGYSY
+89 KWAGYSY

-105 GVKIPQDVLLWA
+105 GVKIPQEVLLWA

-123 DVTAYEVISTTSAND
+123 DVTAYEVISTTSAID

-153 SLQTKAKQSVMKATE
+153 SLQTKAKQSIMKATE

-180 NKNKDRA
+180 NKNKGRA

-221 GQLSETEQSRYQE
+221 GQLSEAEQSRYQE
-234 LSKMLGNKSSSSLKE
+234 LSKMLGNKSSSSMKE

-263 MDLFET
+263 MNLLET
-269 KATENET
+269 KVTENET
-276 IADDAIQAGKDLS
+276 IADDAVQAGKDLS

-294 YHEMQQTHSTS
+294 YHEMQQTHPTS

-342 DNEIAELHSSGD
+342 NNEIAELHSSAD
-354 IAMFANAYT
+354 ITMFANAYT

-372 TVVTQ
+372 TVVAQ
-377 NTEEENKADN
+377 NTEEENKTDN
-387 TEKTD
+387 TEKTA
-392 ENNNPIV
+392 ENNNPAV
-399 DNNKAENTNII
+399 DNNKTENTNNIE
-410 SDNTEAATNSN
+410 D
-421 PIADNNVQA
+421 
-430 NTNTEETNQDNTN
+430 
-443 NTAENTSTNEEDN
+443 NTSTNEEDS

-474 TQQTTNDIV
+474 TEQTTNDII

-504 KDVQKVNQEVAK
+504 KDVQ
-516 AESTYAKNAQE
+516 E
-527 QAALLSEL
+527 QATLLSEL
-535 EKLQTEAANPE
+535 EKLQTEAANPNIQPE
-546 ATPVVQSAEE
+546 EE

-574 SQSPIKQAA
+574 SP

-594 PNTKAQDNMFKQL
+594 QNTKAQDNMFKQL

-619 NQKIEKGLDIAFTTG
+619 NKKIEKGLDIAFTTG

-647 LADENA
+647 LAEENA

-701 LTASKGLNMIKAG
+701 LTATKGLNMIKTG

-742 TIVSDTMSIA
+742 TVVSDTMSVV

-757 QGAIVAKS
+757 QGTIVAKA

-771 NITQSVGAATELA
+771 NITQAVGATTELA
-784 IPDVSVVGEVAKT
+784 ISNVSVVGEVVGEVAKT

-822 GQNNNQENQ
+822 DQNNNQENQ
-831 NTLDSSFS
+831 NTLDPSFS

-844 NSTMQTL
+844 RSTIQTI
-851 SATQDLSMAA
+851 SATQDLNIAA
-861 LNLDK
+861 SNLDK
-866 KDSTV
+866 KDSKV
-871 DQQNKK
+871 EQQNKK

-883 SIEKDAAKALS
+883 SIEKDAAKTLS
-894 IQEEDDKKAENSV
+894 IQEEDDKKTENSV
-907 SASVQS
+907 SATVQS

-924 TAGLEKSINKNIQQL
+924 TAGLEKSINNNIRQL

-944 DSTDLNGII
+944 DSTSLNNLIA
-953 SSHEKS
+953 SHEKS
-959 SSNLIDVSTNA
+959 NSNLIDVSTNA
-970 VVVGLGTRALGAV
+970 VVVGLGTRVLGAA
-983 HTGVGSLLITE
+983 HAGIGSLLITE

-1000 NPVTHAAGVVKTAIG
+1000 NPATHAVGVAKTVIG
-1015 TGLVKQGTLETLG
+1015 TGLVKQGTLETVG

-1034 TGEAGLLTGGIA
+1034 TGEAALLTSEVA
-1046 KATTSVAK
+1046 KATTTVAK
-1054 SIMKTSTTE
+1054 SIMKTSTSE

-1072 TATKELD
+1072 AATKELT
-1079 NQKKRTRTFS
+1079 NKKRRTRTFS
-1089 FNSNN
+1089 FNLNNKNASNK
-1094 DNTSN
+1094 T
-1099 NVKTSTSSTDNQD
+1099 KTSTSSTENQD
-1112 VQVQAQQN
+1112 VQIQAQQN

-1128 MQSQQGLNIQ
+1128 MQPQQGLNTQ
-1138 SAIAFNSPDENEDEV
+1138 SAIAFNTPEENEDKV
-1153 IDTEKIENQAALE
+1153 IDTEKIANQTALE
-1166 TAIVENNTESGE
+1166 TAIVENNTQSGE
-1178 FTNDPTLLGASA
+1178 FTDDPTLLGASA

-1219 ESKKKRKKVQA
+1219 ESKKKRKKVQG

>member
-6 KEPNFTTT
+6 KEPKFTTT

-81 NKCPIKDS
+81 AKCPIKDS

-105 GVKIPQDVLLWA
+105 GVTIPQEVLLWA

-153 SLQTKAKQSVMKATE
+153 SLQAKAKQSVMKTTE
-168 AEKNTQS
+168 AEKNTQT
-175 VTEEY
+175 VKEEY

-215 DKKAKS
+215 DKKAKN
-221 GQLSETEQSRYQE
+221 GQLSEVEQSRYQE
-234 LSKMLGNKSSSSLKE
+234 LSKVLGNKSSSSMKE

-263 MDLFET
+263 MNLLET
-269 KATENET
+269 KVTENES
-276 IADDAIQAGKDLS
+276 IADDAVQAGKDLS

-320 GITGSSIEKIAIETG
+320 GITGSSIEKIAIDTG
-335 KDLTETS
+335 KDLTEIS
-342 DNEIAELHSSGD
+342 DNEIAELHSSAD

-372 TVVTQ
+372 TIVAQ
-377 NTEEENKADN
+377 NTEEENNTDN
-387 TEKTD
+387 TE
-392 ENNNPIV
+392 
-399 DNNKAENTNII
+399 NTKVASNSNQVEDSTNTGNID
-410 SDNTEAATNSN
+410 SADQTSQDTTNS
-421 PIADNNVQA
+421 
-430 NTNTEETNQDNTN
+430 TEENV
-443 NTAENTSTNEEDN
+443 STNEEDN

-504 KDVQKVNQEVAK
+504 KDVQKANQEVAK
-516 AESTYAKNAQE
+516 AESTYTKNAQE

-546 ATPVVQSAEE
+546 STPLIQSAEE
-556 DPQQQIA
+556 NQQQQIA
-563 QQSAVQ
+563 QQSATQ
-569 PQAQQ
+569 PQVQQ
-574 SQSPIKQAA
+574 SQSPTQA
-583 IQSLSNNQNGQ
+583 LSNNQNNAQ
-594 PNTKAQDNMFKQL
+594 QNTKSQDNMLKQL
-607 EIVSGLNIIESQ
+607 EIISGLNIIESQ
-619 NQKIEKGLDIAFTTG
+619 NKKIEKGLDIAFTTG

-663 VNISKATFIGIG
+663 INISKATIVGSG
-675 TTEKSIVTT
+675 TTVKSFVTT
-684 AAGTTLVA
+684 TAGTGLVA
-692 TGSALLSNP
+692 AGSALLSNP

-742 TIVSDTMSIA
+742 TIVSDTMNVA

-804 LIPNPKNLVPNNP
+804 LIPNPQNIVPNNP
-817 SQKND
+817 LQKNED
-822 GQNNNQENQ
+822 KNNNNQENQ
-831 NTLDSSFS
+831 NTLDPSFS

-894 IQEEDDKKAENSV
+894 IQEEDDKNAE
-907 SASVQS
+907 
-913 IANPVSAQNDV
+913 NPVSATAQSVAQNDV
-924 TAGLEKSINKNIQQL
+924 TASLEKSINKNIQQL
-939 NVFKK
+939 NLFKK
-944 DSTDLNGII
+944 HSTDLNGII

-983 HTGVGSLLITE
+983 HTGVGSLLVAE
-994 GAVLLP
+994 GATLLP
-1000 NPVTHAAGVVKTAIG
+1000 FPATHAAGVVKTAIG

-1034 TGEAGLLTGGIA
+1034 TGEAGLLTGGVA
-1046 KATTSVAK
+1046 KATTAVAK
-1054 SIMKTSTTE
+1054 SIMKTSTSE

-1072 TATKELD
+1072 AATKELT
-1079 NQKKRTRTFS
+1079 NRKKRTRIYS
-1089 FNSNN
+1089 FNLNN
-1094 DNTSN
+1094 NTSN
-1099 NVKTSTSSTDNQD
+1099 NIKTSTSSAENQD

-1120 DNQQQPIQ
+1120 DNQQQATQQPIQ
-1128 MQSQQGLNIQ
+1128 MQSQQGLNPQ
-1138 SAIAFNSPDENEDEV
+1138 SVIAFNTSDEIEDKV

-1190 TTNADVKSNTQ
+1190 TTNADIKSNTQ

-1230 VSASSKG
+1230 ISASSRG

>member
-6 KEPNFTTT
+6 KEPKFTTS

-41 IQLKANYGNKYSDEY
+41 IQLKANYGSKYSDEY
-56 YLNAASSWYK
+56 YLDAASSWYK

-81 NKCPIKDS
+81 SKCPIKDS
-89 QWAGYSY
+89 KWAGYSY

-105 GVKIPQDVLLWA
+105 GVKIPQEVLLWA

-123 DVTAYEVISTTSAND
+123 DVTAYEVISTTSTID

-153 SLQTKAKQSVMKATE
+153 SLQTKAKQSIMKATE

-180 NKNKDRA
+180 NKNKGRA

-221 GQLSETEQSRYQE
+221 GQLSESEQSRYQE
-234 LSKMLGNKSSSSLKE
+234 LSKMLGNKSSSSMKE

-263 MDLFET
+263 MNLLET
-269 KATENET
+269 KVIENET
-276 IADDAIQAGKDLS
+276 IADDAVQAGKDLS

-294 YHEMQQTHSTS
+294 YHEMQQTHPTS

-342 DNEIAELHSSGD
+342 NNEIAELHSSAD
-354 IAMFANAYT
+354 ITMFANAYT

-372 TVVTQ
+372 TVVAQ
-377 NTEEENKADN
+377 NTEEENKTDN
-387 TEKTD
+387 TEKTA
-392 ENNNPIV
+392 ENNNPAV
-399 DNNKAENTNII
+399 DNNKTENTNNIE
-410 SDNTEAATNSN
+410 D
-421 PIADNNVQA
+421 
-430 NTNTEETNQDNTN
+430 
-443 NTAENTSTNEEDN
+443 NTSTNEEDS

-474 TQQTTNDIV
+474 TEQTTNDII

-527 QAALLSEL
+527 QATLLSEL
-535 EKLQTEAANPE
+535 EKLQTEAANPNIQPE
-546 ATPVVQSAEE
+546 EE

-574 SQSPIKQAA
+574 SPIQQSP

-594 PNTKAQDNMFKQL
+594 QNTKAQDNMFKQL

-619 NQKIEKGLDIAFTTG
+619 NKKIEKGLNIAFTTG

-647 LADENA
+647 LAEENA

-701 LTASKGLNMIKAG
+701 LTATKGLNMIKTG

-742 TIVSDTMSIA
+742 TVVSDTMSVV

-757 QGAIVAKS
+757 QGTIVAKA

-771 NITQSVGAATELA
+771 NITQAVGATTELA
-784 IPDVSVVGEVAKT
+784 ISNVSVVGEVVGEVAKT

-822 GQNNNQENQ
+822 DQNNNQENQ
-831 NTLDSSFS
+831 NTLDPSFS

-844 NSTMQTL
+844 RSTIQTL
-851 SATQDLSMAA
+851 SATQDLNIAA
-861 LNLDK
+861 SNLDK
-866 KDSTV
+866 KDSKV
-871 DQQNKK
+871 EQQNKK
-877 SQGLVK
+877 SQGL
-883 SIEKDAAKALS
+883 
-894 IQEEDDKKAENSV
+894 
-907 SASVQS
+907 
-913 IANPVSAQNDV
+913 
-924 TAGLEKSINKNIQQL
+924 EKSINNNIRQL

-944 DSTDLNGII
+944 DSTSLNNLI

-959 SSNLIDVSTNA
+959 NSNLIDVSTNA
-970 VVVGLGTRALGAV
+970 VVVGLGTRVLGAA
-983 HTGVGSLLITE
+983 HAGIGSLLITE

-1000 NPVTHAAGVVKTAIG
+1000 NPATHAVGVAKTVIG
-1015 TGLVKQGTLETLG
+1015 TGLVKQGTLETVG

-1034 TGEAGLLTGGIA
+1034 TGEAALLTSGVA
-1046 KATTSVAK
+1046 KATTTVAK
-1054 SIMKTSTTE
+1054 SIMKTSTSE

-1072 TATKELD
+1072 AATKELT
-1079 NQKKRTRTFS
+1079 NKKRRTRTFS
-1089 FNSNN
+1089 FNLNNKNSSNK
-1094 DNTSN
+1094 T
-1099 NVKTSTSSTDNQD
+1099 KTSTSSTENQD
-1112 VQVQAQQN
+1112 VQIQAQQN
-1120 DNQQQPIQ
+1120 DNQQQQQPIQ
-1128 MQSQQGLNIQ
+1128 MQSQQGLNTQ
-1138 SAIAFNSPDENEDEV
+1138 SAIAFNTPEENEDKV
-1153 IDTEKIENQAALE
+1153 IDTEKIANQTALE
-1166 TAIVENNTESGE
+1166 TAIVENNTQSGE

-1219 ESKKKRKKVQA
+1219 ESKKKRKKVQG

>member
-6 KEPNFTTT
+6 KEPKFTTS

-41 IQLKANYGNKYSDEY
+41 IQLKANYGSKYSDEY
-56 YLNAASSWYK
+56 YLDAASSWYK

-81 NKCPIKDS
+81 SKCPIKDS
-89 QWAGYSY
+89 KWAGYSY

-105 GVKIPQDVLLWA
+105 GVKIPQEVLLWA

-123 DVTAYEVISTTSAND
+123 DVTAYEVISTTSAID

-153 SLQTKAKQSVMKATE
+153 SLQTKAKQSIMKATE

-180 NKNKDRA
+180 NKNKGRA

-221 GQLSETEQSRYQE
+221 GQLSEAEQSRYQE
-234 LSKMLGNKSSSSLKE
+234 LSKMLGNKSSSSMKE

-263 MDLFET
+263 MNLLET
-269 KATENET
+269 KVTENET
-276 IADDAIQAGKDLS
+276 IADDAVQAGKDLS

-294 YHEMQQTHSTS
+294 YHEMQQTHPTS

-342 DNEIAELHSSGD
+342 NNEIAELHSSAD
-354 IAMFANAYT
+354 ITMFANAYT

-372 TVVTQ
+372 TVVAQ
-377 NTEEENKADN
+377 NTEEENKTDN
-387 TEKTD
+387 TEKTA
-392 ENNNPIV
+392 ENNNPAV
-399 DNNKAENTNII
+399 DNNKTENTNNIE
-410 SDNTEAATNSN
+410 D
-421 PIADNNVQA
+421 
-430 NTNTEETNQDNTN
+430 
-443 NTAENTSTNEEDN
+443 NTSTNEEDS

-474 TQQTTNDIV
+474 TEQTTNDII

-527 QAALLSEL
+527 QATLLSEL
-535 EKLQTEAANPE
+535 EKLQTEATNPNIQPEEE
-546 ATPVVQSAEE
+546 A
-556 DPQQQIA
+556 PQQQIA

-574 SQSPIKQAA
+574 AT

-594 PNTKAQDNMFKQL
+594 QNTKAQDNMFKQL

-619 NQKIEKGLDIAFTTG
+619 NKKIEKGLDIAFTTG

-647 LADENA
+647 LAEENA

-701 LTASKGLNMIKAG
+701 LTATKGLNMIKTG

-742 TIVSDTMSIA
+742 TVVNDTMSVV

-757 QGAIVAKS
+757 QGTIVAKA

-771 NITQSVGAATELA
+771 NITQAVGATTELA
-784 IPDVSVVGEVAKT
+784 ISNVSVVGEVAKT

-822 GQNNNQENQ
+822 DQNNNQENQ
-831 NTLDSSFS
+831 NTLDPSFS

-844 NSTMQTL
+844 RSTIQTL
-851 SATQDLSMAA
+851 SATQDLNIAA
-861 LNLDK
+861 SNLDK
-866 KDSTV
+866 KDSKV
-871 DQQNKK
+871 EQQNKK

-883 SIEKDAAKALS
+883 SIEKDAAKTLS
-894 IQEEDDKKAENSV
+894 IQEEDDKKTENSV
-907 SASVQS
+907 SATVQS

-924 TAGLEKSINKNIQQL
+924 TAGLEKSINNNIQQL

-944 DSTDLNGII
+944 DSTSLNNLI

-959 SSNLIDVSTNA
+959 NSNLIDVSTNA
-970 VVVGLGTRALGAV
+970 VVVGLGTRVLGAA
-983 HTGVGSLLITE
+983 HAGIGSLLITE
-994 GAVLLP
+994 GAILLP
-1000 NPVTHAAGVVKTAIG
+1000 NPATHAVGVAKTVIG
-1015 TGLVKQGTLETLG
+1015 TGLVKQGTLETVG

-1034 TGEAGLLTGGIA
+1034 TGEAGLVTGEIA
-1046 KATTSVAK
+1046 KATTSTAK
-1054 SIMKTSTTE
+1054 SIMKSSTAE

-1072 TATKELD
+1072 AATKEL
-1079 NQKKRTRTFS
+1079 NTQKL
-1089 FNSNN
+1089 SNN
-1094 DNTSN
+1094 DNNLPKGAT
-1099 NVKTSTSSTDNQD
+1099 TSSTENQD
-1112 VQVQAQQN
+1112 VQIQAQQN

-1128 MQSQQGLNIQ
+1128 MQSQQELNTQ
-1138 SAIAFNSPDENEDEV
+1138 SAIAFNTPEENENKV
-1153 IDTEKIENQAALE
+1153 IDTEKIANQTALE
-1166 TAIVENNTESGE
+1166 TAIVENNTQSGE
-1178 FTNDPTLLGASA
+1178 FTDDPTLLGASA

-1219 ESKKKRKKVQA
+1219 ESKKKRKKVQG

>member
-6 KEPNFTTT
+6 KEPKFTTS

-41 IQLKANYGNKYSDEY
+41 IQLKANYGSKYSDEY
-56 YLNAASSWYK
+56 YLDAASSWYK

-89 QWAGYSY
+89 KWAGYSY

-105 GVKIPQDVLLWA
+105 GVKIPQEVLLWA

-123 DVTAYEVISTTSAND
+123 DVTAYEVISTTSAID

-153 SLQTKAKQSVMKATE
+153 SLQTKAKQSIMKATE

-180 NKNKDRA
+180 NKNKGRA

-221 GQLSETEQSRYQE
+221 GQLSEAEQSRYQE
-234 LSKMLGNKSSSSLKE
+234 LSKMLGNKSSSSIKE

-263 MDLFET
+263 MNLLET
-269 KATENET
+269 KVTENET
-276 IADDAIQAGKDLS
+276 IADDAVQAGKDLS

-294 YHEMQQTHSTS
+294 YHEMQQTHPTS

-342 DNEIAELHSSGD
+342 NNEIAELHSSAD
-354 IAMFANAYT
+354 ITMFANAYT

-372 TVVTQ
+372 TVVAQ
-377 NTEEENKADN
+377 NTEEENKTDN
-387 TEKTD
+387 TEKTA
-392 ENNNPIV
+392 ENNNPAI
-399 DNNKAENTNII
+399 DNNKTENTNNIE
-410 SDNTEAATNSN
+410 D
-421 PIADNNVQA
+421 
-430 NTNTEETNQDNTN
+430 
-443 NTAENTSTNEEDN
+443 NTSTNEEDS

-474 TQQTTNDIV
+474 TEQTTNDII

-527 QAALLSEL
+527 QATLLSEL
-535 EKLQTEAANPE
+535 EKLQTEAANPNIQPE
-546 ATPVVQSAEE
+546 EE

-574 SQSPIKQAA
+574 PPIQQAT

-594 PNTKAQDNMFKQL
+594 QNTKAQDNMFKQL

-619 NQKIEKGLDIAFTTG
+619 NKKIEKGLDIAFTTG

-647 LADENA
+647 LAEENA

-701 LTASKGLNMIKAG
+701 LTATKGLNMIKTG

-742 TIVSDTMSIA
+742 TVVSDTMSVV

-757 QGAIVAKS
+757 QGTIVAKA

-771 NITQSVGAATELA
+771 NITQAVGATTELA
-784 IPDVSVVGEVAKT
+784 ISNVSVVGEVVGEVAKT

-822 GQNNNQENQ
+822 DQNNNQENQ
-831 NTLDSSFS
+831 NTLDPSFS

-844 NSTMQTL
+844 RSTIQTL
-851 SATQDLSMAA
+851 SATQDLNIAA
-861 LNLDK
+861 SNLDK
-866 KDSTV
+866 KDSKV
-871 DQQNKK
+871 EQQNKK
-877 SQGLVK
+877 SQGL
-883 SIEKDAAKALS
+883 
-894 IQEEDDKKAENSV
+894 
-907 SASVQS
+907 
-913 IANPVSAQNDV
+913 
-924 TAGLEKSINKNIQQL
+924 EKSINNNIRQL

-944 DSTDLNGII
+944 DSTSLNNLI

-959 SSNLIDVSTNA
+959 NSNLIDVSTNA
-970 VVVGLGTRALGAV
+970 VVVGLGTRVLGAA
-983 HTGVGSLLITE
+983 HAGIGSLLITE

-1000 NPVTHAAGVVKTAIG
+1000 NPATHAVGVAKTVIG
-1015 TGLVKQGTLETLG
+1015 TGLVKQGTLETVG

-1034 TGEAGLLTGGIA
+1034 TGEAALLTSEVA
-1046 KATTSVAK
+1046 KATTTVAK
-1054 SIMKTSTTE
+1054 SIMKTSTSE

-1072 TATKELD
+1072 AATKELT
-1079 NQKKRTRTFS
+1079 NKKRRTRTFS
-1089 FNSNN
+1089 FNLNNKNSSNK
-1094 DNTSN
+1094 T
-1099 NVKTSTSSTDNQD
+1099 KTSTSSTENQD
-1112 VQVQAQQN
+1112 VQIQAQQN

-1128 MQSQQGLNIQ
+1128 MQPQQGLNTQ
-1138 SAIAFNSPDENEDEV
+1138 SAIAFNTPEENEDKV
-1153 IDTEKIENQAALE
+1153 IDTEKIANQTALE
-1166 TAIVENNTESGE
+1166 TAIVENNTQSGE

-1219 ESKKKRKKVQA
+1219 ESKKKRKKVQG

>member
-6 KEPNFTTT
+6 KEPKFTTS

-41 IQLKANYGNKYSDEY
+41 IQLKANYGSKYSDEY
-56 YLNAASSWYK
+56 YLDAASSWYK

-81 NKCPIKDS
+81 SKCPIKDS
-89 QWAGYSY
+89 KWAGYSY

-105 GVKIPQDVLLWA
+105 GVKIPQEVLLWA

-123 DVTAYEVISTTSAND
+123 DVTAYEVISTTSAID

-153 SLQTKAKQSVMKATE
+153 SLQTKAKQSIMKATE

-180 NKNKDRA
+180 NKNKGRA

-221 GQLSETEQSRYQE
+221 GQLSEAEQSRYQE
-234 LSKMLGNKSSSSLKE
+234 LSKMLGNKSSSSMKE

-263 MDLFET
+263 MNLLET
-269 KATENET
+269 KVTENET
-276 IADDAIQAGKDLS
+276 IADDAVQAGKDLS

-294 YHEMQQTHSTS
+294 YHEMQQTHPTS

-342 DNEIAELHSSGD
+342 NNEIAELHSSAD
-354 IAMFANAYT
+354 ITMFANAYT

-372 TVVTQ
+372 TVVAQ
-377 NTEEENKADN
+377 NTEEENKTDN
-387 TEKTD
+387 TEKTA
-392 ENNNPIV
+392 ENNNPAV
-399 DNNKAENTNII
+399 DNNKTENTNNIE
-410 SDNTEAATNSN
+410 D
-421 PIADNNVQA
+421 
-430 NTNTEETNQDNTN
+430 
-443 NTAENTSTNEEDN
+443 NTSTNEEDS

-474 TQQTTNDIV
+474 TEQTTNDII

-527 QAALLSEL
+527 QATLLSEL
-535 EKLQTEAANPE
+535 EKLQTEAANPNIQPE
-546 ATPVVQSAEE
+546 EE

-574 SQSPIKQAA
+574 SPIQQAT

-594 PNTKAQDNMFKQL
+594 QNTKAQDNMFKQL

-619 NQKIEKGLDIAFTTG
+619 NKKIEK
-634 KNSINNVQKTVKS
+634 
-647 LADENA
+647 
-653 QLILNNAKHI
+653 
-663 VNISKATFIGIG
+663 
-675 TTEKSIVTT
+675 
-684 AAGTTLVA
+684 
-692 TGSALLSNP
+692 
-701 LTASKGLNMIKAG
+701 
-714 NKLIVQGSLE
+714 
-724 FTNGVAA
+724 
-731 TTTALAASLPL
+731 
-742 TIVSDTMSIA
+742 
-752 KSAVK
+752 
-757 QGAIVAKS
+757 
-765 GMNELK
+765 
-771 NITQSVGAATELA
+771 
-784 IPDVSVVGEVAKT
+784 
-797 VGANVQG
+797 
-804 LIPNPKNLVPNNP
+804 
-817 SQKND
+817 
-822 GQNNNQENQ
+822 
-831 NTLDSSFS
+831 
-839 FANAV
+839 
-844 NSTMQTL
+844 
-851 SATQDLSMAA
+851 
-861 LNLDK
+861 
-866 KDSTV
+866 
-871 DQQNKK
+871 
-877 SQGLVK
+877 GLVK
-883 SIEKDAAKALS
+883 SIEKDAAKTLS
-894 IQEEDDKKAENSV
+894 IQEEDDKKTENSV
-907 SASVQS
+907 SATVQS

-924 TAGLEKSINKNIQQL
+924 TAGLEKSINNNIRQL

-944 DSTDLNGII
+944 DSTSLNNLI

-959 SSNLIDVSTNA
+959 NSNLIDVSTNA
-970 VVVGLGTRALGAV
+970 VVVGLGTRVLGAA
-983 HTGVGSLLITE
+983 HAGIGSLLITE

-1000 NPVTHAAGVVKTAIG
+1000 NPATHAVGVAKTVIG
-1015 TGLVKQGTLETLG
+1015 TGLVKQGTLETVG

-1034 TGEAGLLTGGIA
+1034 TGEAALLTSEVA
-1046 KATTSVAK
+1046 KATTTVAK
-1054 SIMKTSTTE
+1054 SIMKTSKSE

-1072 TATKELD
+1072 AATKELT
-1079 NQKKRTRTFS
+1079 NKKRRTRTFS
-1089 FNSNN
+1089 FNLNNKNSSNK
-1094 DNTSN
+1094 T
-1099 NVKTSTSSTDNQD
+1099 KTSTSSTENQD
-1112 VQVQAQQN
+1112 VQIQAQQN

-1128 MQSQQGLNIQ
+1128 MQSQQGLNTQ
-1138 SAIAFNSPDENEDEV
+1138 SAIAFNTPEENEDKV
-1153 IDTEKIENQAALE
+1153 IDTEKIANQTALE
-1166 TAIVENNTESGE
+1166 TAIVENNTQSGE
-1178 FTNDPTLLGASA
+1178 FTDDPTLLGASA

-1219 ESKKKRKKVQA
+1219 ESKKKRKKVQGI
-1230 VSASSKG
+1230 SASSKG

>member
-6 KEPNFTTT
+6 KEPKFTTS

-41 IQLKANYGNKYSDEY
+41 IQLKANYGSKYSDEY
-56 YLNAASSWYK
+56 YLDAASSWYK

-81 NKCPIKDS
+81 SKCPIKDS
-89 QWAGYSY
+89 KWAGYSY

-105 GVKIPQDVLLWA
+105 GVKIPQEVLLWA

-123 DVTAYEVISTTSAND
+123 DVTAYEVISTTSAID

-153 SLQTKAKQSVMKATE
+153 SLQTKAKQSIMKATE

-180 NKNKDRA
+180 NKNKGRA

-221 GQLSETEQSRYQE
+221 GQLSEAEQSRYQE
-234 LSKMLGNKSSSSLKE
+234 LSKMLGNKSSSSMKE

-263 MDLFET
+263 MNLLET
-269 KATENET
+269 KVTENET
-276 IADDAIQAGKDLS
+276 IADDAVQAGKDLS
-289 NLNKN
+289 DLNKN
-294 YHEMQQTHSTS
+294 YHEMQQTHPTS

-342 DNEIAELHSSGD
+342 NNEIAELHSSAD
-354 IAMFANAYT
+354 ITMFANAYT

-372 TVVTQ
+372 TVVAQ
-377 NTEEENKADN
+377 NTEEENKTDN
-387 TEKTD
+387 TEKTA
-392 ENNNPIV
+392 ENNNPAV
-399 DNNKAENTNII
+399 DNNKTENTNNIE
-410 SDNTEAATNSN
+410 D
-421 PIADNNVQA
+421 
-430 NTNTEETNQDNTN
+430 
-443 NTAENTSTNEEDN
+443 NTSTNEEDS

-463 TYQNARKATEV
+463 TYQNARTATEV
-474 TQQTTNDIV
+474 TEQTTNDII

-527 QAALLSEL
+527 QATLLSEL
-535 EKLQTEAANPE
+535 EKLQTEAANPNIQPE
-546 ATPVVQSAEE
+546 EE

-574 SQSPIKQAA
+574 SPIQQAT

-594 PNTKAQDNMFKQL
+594 QNTKAQDNMFKQL

-619 NQKIEKGLDIAFTTG
+619 NKKIEKGLNIAFTTG

-647 LADENA
+647 LAEENA

-701 LTASKGLNMIKAG
+701 LTATKGLNMIKTG

-731 TTTALAASLPL
+731 TTTAL
-742 TIVSDTMSIA
+742 
-752 KSAVK
+752 
-757 QGAIVAKS
+757 VAKA

-771 NITQSVGAATELA
+771 NITQAVGATTELA
-784 IPDVSVVGEVAKT
+784 ISNVSVVGEVVGEVAKT

-817 SQKND
+817 SQKNND
-822 GQNNNQENQ
+822 QNNNQENQ
-831 NTLDSSFS
+831 NTLDPSFS

-844 NSTMQTL
+844 RSTIQTL
-851 SATQDLSMAA
+851 SATQDLNIAA
-861 LNLDK
+861 SNLDK
-866 KDSTV
+866 KDSKV
-871 DQQNKK
+871 EQQNKK

-883 SIEKDAAKALS
+883 SIEKDAAKTLS
-894 IQEEDDKKAENSV
+894 IQEEDDKKTENSV
-907 SASVQS
+907 SATVQS

-924 TAGLEKSINKNIQQL
+924 TAGLEKSINNNIRQL

-944 DSTDLNGII
+944 DSTSLNNLI

-959 SSNLIDVSTNA
+959 NSNLIDVSTNA
-970 VVVGLGTRALGAV
+970 VVVGLGTRVLGAA
-983 HTGVGSLLITE
+983 HAGIGSLLITE

-1000 NPVTHAAGVVKTAIG
+1000 NPATHAVGVAKTVIG
-1015 TGLVKQGTLETLG
+1015 TGLVKQGTLETVG

-1034 TGEAGLLTGGIA
+1034 TGEAALLTSGVA
-1046 KATTSVAK
+1046 KATTTVAK
-1054 SIMKTSTTE
+1054 SIMKTSKSE

-1072 TATKELD
+1072 ATTKELT
-1079 NQKKRTRTFS
+1079 NKKRRTRTFS
-1089 FNSNN
+1089 FNLNNKNSSNK
-1094 DNTSN
+1094 T
-1099 NVKTSTSSTDNQD
+1099 KTSTSSTENQD
-1112 VQVQAQQN
+1112 VQIQAQQN

-1128 MQSQQGLNIQ
+1128 MQSQQGLNTQ
-1138 SAIAFNSPDENEDEV
+1138 SAIAFNTPEENGNKV
-1153 IDTEKIENQAALE
+1153 IDTEKIANQTALE
-1166 TAIVENNTESGE
+1166 TAIVENNTQSGE
-1178 FTNDPTLLGASA
+1178 FTDDPTLLGASA

-1214 MDSII
+1214 MESII
-1219 ESKKKRKKVQA
+1219 ESKKKRKKVQGI
-1230 VSASSKG
+1230 SASSKG

>member
-6 KEPNFTTT
+6 KEPKFTTT

-41 IQLKANYGNKYSDEY
+41 IQLKANYGSKYSDEY

-81 NKCPIKDS
+81 TKCPIKDS

-105 GVKIPQDVLLWA
+105 GVNIPQEVLLWA

-123 DVTAYEVISTTSAND
+123 DVTAYEVISTTSASD

-187 LEIKNENNNSY
+187 IEIKNENNNSY

-215 DKKAKS
+215 DKKAKN
-221 GQLSETEQSRYQE
+221 GQLSEVEQSRYQE
-234 LSKMLGNKSSSSLKE
+234 LSKVLGNKSSSSMKE

-263 MDLFET
+263 MDLLET
-269 KATENET
+269 KVTENVT
-276 IADDAIQAGKDLS
+276 IADDAVQAGKDLS

-294 YHEMQQTHSTS
+294 YHEMQQTHATS

-320 GITGSSIEKIAIETG
+320 GITGSAIEKIAIDTG
-335 KDLTETS
+335 KDLTEIS
-342 DNEIAELHSSGD
+342 DNEIAELHSSAD

-363 SNVVETKQA
+363 SNVAETKQA
-372 TVVTQ
+372 KVVTQ

-387 TEKTD
+387 TENTKAVS
-392 ENNNPIV
+392 NSNPV
-399 DNNKAENTNII
+399 EDSTNT
-410 SDNTEAATNSN
+410 DNTESPDQTNQNTTNS
-421 PIADNNVQA
+421 
-430 NTNTEETNQDNTN
+430 TEEN
-443 NTAENTSTNEEDN
+443 ASTNEEDN

-483 KGQENTDKT
+483 KGQEDTDKT

-563 QQSAVQ
+563 QQSAIQPQAQ

-574 SQSPIKQAA
+574 SPLKQAA
-583 IQSLSNNQNGQ
+583 IQTLSNNQNNGQ
-594 PNTKAQDNMFKQL
+594 QNTKAQDNMFKQL

-619 NQKIEKGLDIAFTTG
+619 NKKIEKGLDIAFTTG

-647 LADENA
+647 LASENA
-653 QLILNNAKHI
+653 QLILNHTKHL
-663 VNISKATFIGIG
+663 VNISKATLIGIG

-684 AAGTTLVA
+684 TAGTTLVA

-701 LTASKGLNMIKAG
+701 LTASKGLNMIKTG

-742 TIVSDTMSIA
+742 TVVSDTMSIA

-784 IPDVSVVGEVAKT
+784 IPDVSVIGEVAKT

-804 LIPNPKNLVPNNP
+804 LIPNPQNLVPNNQL
-817 SQKND
+817 QKNED
-822 GQNNNQENQ
+822 KKNNNQENQ
-831 NTLDSSFS
+831 NTLDPSFS
-839 FANAV
+839 FANSV

-871 DQQNKK
+871 EQQNKK

-894 IQEEDDKKAENSV
+894 IQEEEDKKAENPV
-907 SASVQS
+907 SAAVQA
-913 IANPVSAQNDV
+913 IANPVSVQNDV
-924 TAGLEKSINKNIQQL
+924 TASFEKSINKNIQQL

-944 DSTDLNGII
+944 NSTDLNSII

-959 SSNLIDVSTNA
+959 NSNLIDVSTNA

-983 HTGVGSLLITE
+983 HTGVGSLLVTE
-994 GAVLLP
+994 GAALLP
-1000 NPVTHAAGVVKTAIG
+1000 FPATHAAGVIKTAIG
-1015 TGLVKQGTLETLG
+1015 TGLVKQGALETLG

-1034 TGEAGLLTGGIA
+1034 TGEAGLLTGGVA
-1046 KATTSVAK
+1046 KATTAVAK
-1054 SIMKTSTTE
+1054 SIMKTSTSE

-1072 TATKELD
+1072 AATKELTS
-1079 NQKKRTRTFS
+1079 QKNKTRTFS
-1089 FNSNN
+1089 FNLNNNNSSNN
-1094 DNTSN
+1094 T
-1099 NVKTSTSSTDNQD
+1099 KTSTSSTENQD
-1112 VQVQAQQN
+1112 IQVQAQQN
-1120 DNQQQPIQ
+1120 DNQQQATQQPIQ
-1128 MQSQQGLNIQ
+1128 MQSQQGVSTQ
-1138 SAIAFNSPDENEDEV
+1138 SAIAFNTPDENEDKV

-1230 VSASSKG
+1230 ISASSRG

>member
-6 KEPNFTTT
+6 KEPKFTTS

-41 IQLKANYGNKYSDEY
+41 IQLKANYGSKYSDEY
-56 YLNAASSWYK
+56 YLDAASSWYK

-81 NKCPIKDS
+81 SKCPIKDS
-89 QWAGYSY
+89 KWAGYSY

-105 GVKIPQDVLLWA
+105 GVKIPQEVLLWA

-123 DVTAYEVISTTSAND
+123 DVTAYEVISTTSAID

-153 SLQTKAKQSVMKATE
+153 SLQTKAKQSIMKATE

-180 NKNKDRA
+180 NKNKGRA
-187 LEIKNENNNSY
+187 LEIKKENNNSY

-221 GQLSETEQSRYQE
+221 GQLSEAEQSRYQE
-234 LSKMLGNKSSSSLKE
+234 LSKMLGNKSSSSMKE

-263 MDLFET
+263 MNLLET
-269 KATENET
+269 KVSENET
-276 IADDAIQAGKDLS
+276 IADDAVQAGKDLS

-294 YHEMQQTHSTS
+294 YHEMQQTHPTS

-342 DNEIAELHSSGD
+342 NNEIAELHSSAD
-354 IAMFANAYT
+354 ITMFANAYT

-372 TVVTQ
+372 TVVAQ
-377 NTEEENKADN
+377 NTEEENKTDN
-387 TEKTD
+387 TEKTA
-392 ENNNPIV
+392 ENNNPAV
-399 DNNKAENTNII
+399 DNNKTENTNNIE
-410 SDNTEAATNSN
+410 D
-421 PIADNNVQA
+421 
-430 NTNTEETNQDNTN
+430 
-443 NTAENTSTNEEDN
+443 NTSTNEEDS

-474 TQQTTNDIV
+474 TEQTTNDII

-527 QAALLSEL
+527 QATLLSEL
-535 EKLQTEAANPE
+535 EKLQTEAANPNIQPEEE
-546 ATPVVQSAEE
+546 A
-556 DPQQQIA
+556 PQQQIA

-574 SQSPIKQAA
+574 SP

-594 PNTKAQDNMFKQL
+594 QNTKAQDNMFKQL

-619 NQKIEKGLDIAFTTG
+619 NKKIEKGLNIAFTTG

-647 LADENA
+647 LAEENA

-701 LTASKGLNMIKAG
+701 LTATKGLNMIKTG

-742 TIVSDTMSIA
+742 TVVSDTMSVV

-757 QGAIVAKS
+757 QGTIVAKA

-771 NITQSVGAATELA
+771 NITQAVGATTELA
-784 IPDVSVVGEVAKT
+784 ISNVSVVGEVVGEVAKT

-822 GQNNNQENQ
+822 DQNNNQENQ
-831 NTLDSSFS
+831 NTLDPSFS

-844 NSTMQTL
+844 RSTIQTL
-851 SATQDLSMAA
+851 SATQDLNIAA
-861 LNLDK
+861 SNLDK
-866 KDSTV
+866 KDSKV
-871 DQQNKK
+871 EQQNKK

-883 SIEKDAAKALS
+883 SIEKDAAKTLS
-894 IQEEDDKKAENSV
+894 IQEEDDKKTENSV
-907 SASVQS
+907 SATVQS

-924 TAGLEKSINKNIQQL
+924 TAGLEKSINNNIRQL

-944 DSTDLNGII
+944 DSTSLNNLI

-959 SSNLIDVSTNA
+959 NSNLIDVSTNA
-970 VVVGLGTRALGAV
+970 VVVGLGTRVLGAA
-983 HTGVGSLLITE
+983 HTGIGSLLITE

-1000 NPVTHAAGVVKTAIG
+1000 NPVTHAVGVAKTVIG
-1015 TGLVKQGTLETLG
+1015 TGLVKQGTLETVG

-1034 TGEAGLLTGGIA
+1034 TGEAALLTSGVA
-1046 KATTSVAK
+1046 KATTTVAK
-1054 SIMKTSTTE
+1054 SIMKTSTSE

-1072 TATKELD
+1072 AATKELK
-1079 NQKKRTRTFS
+1079 NKKRRTRTFS
-1089 FNSNN
+1089 FNLNNKNSSNK
-1094 DNTSN
+1094 T
-1099 NVKTSTSSTDNQD
+1099 KTSTSSTGNQD
-1112 VQVQAQQN
+1112 VQIQAQQN

-1128 MQSQQGLNIQ
+1128 MQSQQGLNTQ
-1138 SAIAFNSPDENEDEV
+1138 SAIAFNTPEENEDKV
-1153 IDTEKIENQAALE
+1153 IDTEKIANQTALE
-1166 TAIVENNTESGE
+1166 TAIIENNTQSGE
-1178 FTNDPTLLGASA
+1178 FTDDPTLLGASA

-1219 ESKKKRKKVQA
+1219 ESKKKRKKVQG

>member
-6 KEPNFTTT
+6 KEPKFTTS

-41 IQLKANYGNKYSDEY
+41 IQLKANYGSKYSDEY
-56 YLNAASSWYK
+56 YLDAASSWYK

-81 NKCPIKDS
+81 SKCPIKDS
-89 QWAGYSY
+89 KWAGYSY

-105 GVKIPQDVLLWA
+105 GVKIPQEVLLWA

-123 DVTAYEVISTTSAND
+123 DVTAYEVISTTSAID

-153 SLQTKAKQSVMKATE
+153 SLQTKAKQSIMKATE

-180 NKNKDRA
+180 NKNKGRA

-221 GQLSETEQSRYQE
+221 GQLSEAEQSRYQE
-234 LSKMLGNKSSSSLKE
+234 LSKMLGNKSSSSMKE

-263 MDLFET
+263 MNLLET
-269 KATENET
+269 KVTENET
-276 IADDAIQAGKDLS
+276 IADDAVQAGKDLS

-294 YHEMQQTHSTS
+294 YHEMQQTHPTS

-342 DNEIAELHSSGD
+342 NNEIAELHSSAD
-354 IAMFANAYT
+354 ITMFANAYT

-372 TVVTQ
+372 TVVAQ
-377 NTEEENKADN
+377 NTEEENKTDN
-387 TEKTD
+387 TEKTA
-392 ENNNPIV
+392 ENNNPAV
-399 DNNKAENTNII
+399 DNNKTENTNNIE
-410 SDNTEAATNSN
+410 D
-421 PIADNNVQA
+421 
-430 NTNTEETNQDNTN
+430 
-443 NTAENTSTNEEDN
+443 NTSTNEEDS

-474 TQQTTNDIV
+474 TEQTTNDII

-527 QAALLSEL
+527 QATLLSEL
-535 EKLQTEAANPE
+535 EKLQTEAANPNIQPE
-546 ATPVVQSAEE
+546 EE

-574 SQSPIKQAA
+574 SPIQQAT

-594 PNTKAQDNMFKQL
+594 QNTKAQDNMFKQL

-619 NQKIEKGLDIAFTTG
+619 NKKIEKGLNIAFTTG

-647 LADENA
+647 LAEENA

-701 LTASKGLNMIKAG
+701 LTATKGLNMIKTG

-742 TIVSDTMSIA
+742 TVVSDTMSVV

-757 QGAIVAKS
+757 QGTIVAKA

-771 NITQSVGAATELA
+771 NITQAVGATTELA
-784 IPDVSVVGEVAKT
+784 ISNVSVVGEVVGEVAKT

-822 GQNNNQENQ
+822 DQNNNQENQ
-831 NTLDSSFS
+831 NTLDPSFS

-844 NSTMQTL
+844 RSTIQTL
-851 SATQDLSMAA
+851 SATQDLNIAA
-861 LNLDK
+861 SNLDK
-866 KDSTV
+866 KDSKV
-871 DQQNKK
+871 EQQNKK
-877 SQGLVK
+877 SQGL
-883 SIEKDAAKALS
+883 
-894 IQEEDDKKAENSV
+894 
-907 SASVQS
+907 
-913 IANPVSAQNDV
+913 
-924 TAGLEKSINKNIQQL
+924 EKSINNNIRQL

-944 DSTDLNGII
+944 DSTSLNNLI

-959 SSNLIDVSTNA
+959 NSNLIDVSTNA
-970 VVVGLGTRALGAV
+970 VVVGLGTRVLGAA
-983 HTGVGSLLITE
+983 HAGIGSLLITE

-1000 NPVTHAAGVVKTAIG
+1000 NPATHAIGVAKTVIG
-1015 TGLVKQGTLETLG
+1015 TGLVKQGTLETVG

-1034 TGEAGLLTGGIA
+1034 TGEAALLTSGVA
-1046 KATTSVAK
+1046 KATTTVAK
-1054 SIMKTSTTE
+1054 SIMKTSKSE

-1072 TATKELD
+1072 AATKELT
-1079 NQKKRTRTFS
+1079 NKKRRTRTFS
-1089 FNSNN
+1089 FNLNNKNSSNK
-1094 DNTSN
+1094 T
-1099 NVKTSTSSTDNQD
+1099 KTSTSSTENQD
-1112 VQVQAQQN
+1112 VQIQAQQN

-1128 MQSQQGLNIQ
+1128 MQPQQGLNTQ
-1138 SAIAFNSPDENEDEV
+1138 SAIAFNTPEENENKV
-1153 IDTEKIENQAALE
+1153 IDTEKIANQTALE
-1166 TAIVENNTESGE
+1166 TAIVENNTQSGE
-1178 FTNDPTLLGASA
+1178 FTDDPTLLGASA

-1219 ESKKKRKKVQA
+1219 ESKKKRKKVQG

>member
-6 KEPNFTTT
+6 KEPKFTTS

-41 IQLKANYGNKYSDEY
+41 IQLKANYGSKYSDEY
-56 YLNAASSWYK
+56 YLDAASSWYK

-81 NKCPIKDS
+81 SKCPIKDS
-89 QWAGYSY
+89 KWAGYSY

-105 GVKIPQDVLLWA
+105 GVKIPQEVLLWA

-123 DVTAYEVISTTSAND
+123 DVTAYEVISTTSAID

-153 SLQTKAKQSVMKATE
+153 SLQTKAKQSIMKATE

-180 NKNKDRA
+180 NKNKGRA
-187 LEIKNENNNSY
+187 LEIKKENNNSY

-221 GQLSETEQSRYQE
+221 GQLSEAEQSRYQE
-234 LSKMLGNKSSSSLKE
+234 LSKMLGNKSSSSMKE

-263 MDLFET
+263 MNLLET
-269 KATENET
+269 KVTENET
-276 IADDAIQAGKDLS
+276 IADDAVQAGKDLS

-294 YHEMQQTHSTS
+294 YHEMQQTHPTS

-342 DNEIAELHSSGD
+342 NNEIAELHSSAD
-354 IAMFANAYT
+354 ITMFANAYT

-372 TVVTQ
+372 TVVAQ
-377 NTEEENKADN
+377 NTEEENKTDN
-387 TEKTD
+387 TEKTA
-392 ENNNPIV
+392 ENNNPAV
-399 DNNKAENTNII
+399 DNNKTENTNNIE
-410 SDNTEAATNSN
+410 D
-421 PIADNNVQA
+421 
-430 NTNTEETNQDNTN
+430 
-443 NTAENTSTNEEDN
+443 NTSTNEEDS

-474 TQQTTNDIV
+474 TEQTTNDII

-516 AESTYAKNAQE
+516 A
-527 QAALLSEL
+527 
-535 EKLQTEAANPE
+535 
-546 ATPVVQSAEE
+546 
-556 DPQQQIA
+556 
-563 QQSAVQ
+563 
-569 PQAQQ
+569 
-574 SQSPIKQAA
+574 
-583 IQSLSNNQNGQ
+583 
-594 PNTKAQDNMFKQL
+594 
-607 EIVSGLNIIESQ
+607 
-619 NQKIEKGLDIAFTTG
+619 
-634 KNSINNVQKTVKS
+634 
-647 LADENA
+647 
-653 QLILNNAKHI
+653 
-663 VNISKATFIGIG
+663 
-675 TTEKSIVTT
+675 
-684 AAGTTLVA
+684 
-692 TGSALLSNP
+692 
-701 LTASKGLNMIKAG
+701 
-714 NKLIVQGSLE
+714 
-724 FTNGVAA
+724 
-731 TTTALAASLPL
+731 
-742 TIVSDTMSIA
+742 
-752 KSAVK
+752 
-757 QGAIVAKS
+757 

-771 NITQSVGAATELA
+771 NITQAVGATTELA
-784 IPDVSVVGEVAKT
+784 ISNVSVVGEVVGEVAKT

-822 GQNNNQENQ
+822 DQNNNQENQ
-831 NTLDSSFS
+831 NTLDPSFS

-844 NSTMQTL
+844 RSTIQTL
-851 SATQDLSMAA
+851 SATQDLNIAA
-861 LNLDK
+861 SNLDK
-866 KDSTV
+866 KDSKV
-871 DQQNKK
+871 EQQNKK

-883 SIEKDAAKALS
+883 SIEKDAAKTLS
-894 IQEEDDKKAENSV
+894 IQEEDDKKTENSV
-907 SASVQS
+907 SATVQS
-913 IANPVSAQNDV
+913 IANPVSAQNDD
-924 TAGLEKSINKNIQQL
+924 TAGLEKSINNNIRQL

-944 DSTDLNGII
+944 DSTSLNNLI

-959 SSNLIDVSTNA
+959 NSNLIDVSTNA
-970 VVVGLGTRALGAV
+970 VVVGLGTRVLGAA
-983 HTGVGSLLITE
+983 HAGIGSLLITE

-1000 NPVTHAAGVVKTAIG
+1000 NPATHAVGVAKTVIG
-1015 TGLVKQGTLETLG
+1015 TGLVKQGTLETVG

-1034 TGEAGLLTGGIA
+1034 TGEAALLTSGVA
-1046 KATTSVAK
+1046 KATTTVAK
-1054 SIMKTSTTE
+1054 SIMKTSKSE

-1072 TATKELD
+1072 AATKELT
-1079 NQKKRTRTFS
+1079 NKKRRTRTFS
-1089 FNSNN
+1089 FNLNNKNSSNK
-1094 DNTSN
+1094 T
-1099 NVKTSTSSTDNQD
+1099 KTSTSSTENQD
-1112 VQVQAQQN
+1112 VQIQAQQN

-1128 MQSQQGLNIQ
+1128 MQSQQELNTQ
-1138 SAIAFNSPDENEDEV
+1138 SAIAFNTPEENENKV
-1153 IDTEKIENQAALE
+1153 IDTEKIANQTALE
-1166 TAIVENNTESGE
+1166 TAIVENNTQSGE

-1190 TTNADVKSNTQ
+1190 TTNAEVKSNTQ

-1219 ESKKKRKKVQA
+1219 ESKKKRKKVQG

>member
-6 KEPNFTTT
+6 KEPKFTTS

-41 IQLKANYGNKYSDEY
+41 IQLKANYGSKYSDEY
-56 YLNAASSWYK
+56 YLDAASSWYK

-81 NKCPIKDS
+81 SKCPIKDS
-89 QWAGYSY
+89 KWAGYSY

-105 GVKIPQDVLLWA
+105 GVKIPQEVLLWA

-123 DVTAYEVISTTSAND
+123 DVTAYEVISTTSAID

-153 SLQTKAKQSVMKATE
+153 SLQTKAKQSIMKATE

-180 NKNKDRA
+180 NKNKGRA

-221 GQLSETEQSRYQE
+221 GQLSESEQSRYQE
-234 LSKMLGNKSSSSLKE
+234 LSKMLGNKSSSSMKE

-263 MDLFET
+263 MNLLET
-269 KATENET
+269 KVTENET
-276 IADDAIQAGKDLS
+276 IADDAVQAGKDLS
-289 NLNKN
+289 DLNKN
-294 YHEMQQTHSTS
+294 YHEMQQTHPTS

-342 DNEIAELHSSGD
+342 NNEIAELHSSAD
-354 IAMFANAYT
+354 ITMFANAYT

-372 TVVTQ
+372 TVVAQ
-377 NTEEENKADN
+377 NTEEENKTDN
-387 TEKTD
+387 TEKTA
-392 ENNNPIV
+392 ENNNPAV
-399 DNNKAENTNII
+399 DNNKTENTNNIE
-410 SDNTEAATNSN
+410 D
-421 PIADNNVQA
+421 
-430 NTNTEETNQDNTN
+430 
-443 NTAENTSTNEEDN
+443 NTSTNEEDS

-474 TQQTTNDIV
+474 TEQTTNDII

-527 QAALLSEL
+527 QATLLSEL
-535 EKLQTEAANPE
+535 EKLQTEAANPNIQPE
-546 ATPVVQSAEE
+546 EE

-574 SQSPIKQAA
+574 SPIQQAT

-594 PNTKAQDNMFKQL
+594 QNTKAQDNMFKQL

-619 NQKIEKGLDIAFTTG
+619 NKKIEKGLNIAFTTG

-647 LADENA
+647 LAEENA

-701 LTASKGLNMIKAG
+701 LTATKGLNMIKTG

-742 TIVSDTMSIA
+742 TVVSDTMSVV

-757 QGAIVAKS
+757 QGTIVAKA

-771 NITQSVGAATELA
+771 NITQAVGATTELA
-784 IPDVSVVGEVAKT
+784 ISNVSVVGEVVGEVAKT

-817 SQKND
+817 SQKNND
-822 GQNNNQENQ
+822 QNNNQENQ
-831 NTLDSSFS
+831 NTLDPSFS

-844 NSTMQTL
+844 RSTIQTL
-851 SATQDLSMAA
+851 SATQDLNIAA
-861 LNLDK
+861 SNLDK
-866 KDSTV
+866 KDSKV
-871 DQQNKK
+871 EQQNKK

-883 SIEKDAAKALS
+883 SIEKDAAKTLS
-894 IQEEDDKKAENSV
+894 IQEEDDKKTENSV
-907 SASVQS
+907 SATVQS

-924 TAGLEKSINKNIQQL
+924 TAGLEKSINNNIRQL

-944 DSTDLNGII
+944 DSTSLNNLI

-959 SSNLIDVSTNA
+959 NSNLIDVSTNA
-970 VVVGLGTRALGAV
+970 VVVRLGTRVLGAA
-983 HTGVGSLLITE
+983 HAGIGSLLITE

-1000 NPVTHAAGVVKTAIG
+1000 NPATHAVGVAKTVIG
-1015 TGLVKQGTLETLG
+1015 TGLVKQGTLETVG

-1034 TGEAGLLTGGIA
+1034 TGEAALLTSGVA
-1046 KATTSVAK
+1046 KATTTVAK
-1054 SIMKTSTTE
+1054 SIMKTSKSE

-1072 TATKELD
+1072 ATTKELT
-1079 NQKKRTRTFS
+1079 NKKRRTRTFS
-1089 FNSNN
+1089 FNLNNKNSSNK
-1094 DNTSN
+1094 T
-1099 NVKTSTSSTDNQD
+1099 KTSTSSTENQD
-1112 VQVQAQQN
+1112 VQIQAQQN

-1128 MQSQQGLNIQ
+1128 MQSQQGLNTQ
-1138 SAIAFNSPDENEDEV
+1138 SAIAFNTPEENGNKV
-1153 IDTEKIENQAALE
+1153 IDTEKIANQTALE
-1166 TAIVENNTESGE
+1166 TAIVENNTQSGE
-1178 FTNDPTLLGASA
+1178 FTDDPTLLGASA

-1214 MDSII
+1214 MESII
-1219 ESKKKRKKVQA
+1219 ESKKKRKKVQGI
-1230 VSASSKG
+1230 SASSKG

>member
-6 KEPNFTTT
+6 KEPKFTTS

-41 IQLKANYGNKYSDEY
+41 IQLKANYGSKYSDEY
-56 YLNAASSWYK
+56 YLDAASSWYK

-81 NKCPIKDS
+81 SKCPIKDS
-89 QWAGYSY
+89 KWAGYSY

-105 GVKIPQDVLLWA
+105 GVKIPQEVLLWA

-123 DVTAYEVISTTSAND
+123 DVTAYEVISTTSAID

-153 SLQTKAKQSVMKATE
+153 SLQTKAKQSIMKATE

-180 NKNKDRA
+180 NKNKGRA

-221 GQLSETEQSRYQE
+221 GQLSEAEQSRYQE
-234 LSKMLGNKSSSSLKE
+234 LSKMLGNKSSSSMKE

-263 MDLFET
+263 MNLLET
-269 KATENET
+269 KVTENET
-276 IADDAIQAGKDLS
+276 IADDAVQAGKDLS

-294 YHEMQQTHSTS
+294 YHEMQQTHPTS

-342 DNEIAELHSSGD
+342 NNEIAELHSSAD
-354 IAMFANAYT
+354 ITMFANAYT

-372 TVVTQ
+372 TVVAQ
-377 NTEEENKADN
+377 NTEEENKTDN
-387 TEKTD
+387 TEKTA
-392 ENNNPIV
+392 ENNNPAV
-399 DNNKAENTNII
+399 DNNKTENTNNIE
-410 SDNTEAATNSN
+410 D
-421 PIADNNVQA
+421 
-430 NTNTEETNQDNTN
+430 
-443 NTAENTSTNEEDN
+443 NTSTNEEDS

-474 TQQTTNDIV
+474 TEQTTNDII

-527 QAALLSEL
+527 QATLLSEL
-535 EKLQTEAANPE
+535 EKLQTEAANPNIQPE
-546 ATPVVQSAEE
+546 EE

-574 SQSPIKQAA
+574 SP

-594 PNTKAQDNMFKQL
+594 QNTKAQDNMFKQL

-619 NQKIEKGLDIAFTTG
+619 NKKIEKGLNIAFTTG

-647 LADENA
+647 LAEENA

-701 LTASKGLNMIKAG
+701 LTATKGLNMIKTG

-742 TIVSDTMSIA
+742 TVVSDTMSVV

-757 QGAIVAKS
+757 QGTIVAKA

-771 NITQSVGAATELA
+771 NITQAVGATTELA
-784 IPDVSVVGEVAKT
+784 ISNVSVVGEVVGEVAKT

-822 GQNNNQENQ
+822 DQNNNQENQ
-831 NTLDSSFS
+831 NTLDPSFS

-844 NSTMQTL
+844 RSTIQTL
-851 SATQDLSMAA
+851 SATQDLNIAA
-861 LNLDK
+861 SNLDK
-866 KDSTV
+866 KDSKV
-871 DQQNKK
+871 EQQNKK

-883 SIEKDAAKALS
+883 SIEKDA
-894 IQEEDDKKAENSV
+894 
-907 SASVQS
+907 
-913 IANPVSAQNDV
+913 
-924 TAGLEKSINKNIQQL
+924 
-939 NVFKK
+939 
-944 DSTDLNGII
+944 
-953 SSHEKS
+953 
-959 SSNLIDVSTNA
+959 
-970 VVVGLGTRALGAV
+970 
-983 HTGVGSLLITE
+983 
-994 GAVLLP
+994 
-1000 NPVTHAAGVVKTAIG
+1000 
-1015 TGLVKQGTLETLG
+1015 
-1028 GVTSQL
+1028 
-1034 TGEAGLLTGGIA
+1034 
-1046 KATTSVAK
+1046 
-1054 SIMKTSTTE
+1054 
-1063 QKDADKRIK
+1063 DKRIK
-1072 TATKELD
+1072 AATKELT
-1079 NQKKRTRTFS
+1079 NKKRRTRTFS
-1089 FNSNN
+1089 FNLNNENSSNK
-1094 DNTSN
+1094 T
-1099 NVKTSTSSTDNQD
+1099 KTSTSSTENQD
-1112 VQVQAQQN
+1112 VQIQAQQN

-1128 MQSQQGLNIQ
+1128 MQSQQGLNTQ
-1138 SAIAFNSPDENEDEV
+1138 SAIAFNTPEENEDKV
-1153 IDTEKIENQAALE
+1153 IDTEKIAKQTALE
-1166 TAIVENNTESGE
+1166 TAIVENNTQSGE
-1178 FTNDPTLLGASA
+1178 FTDDPTLLGASA

-1219 ESKKKRKKVQA
+1219 ESKKKRKKVQG

>member
-6 KEPNFTTT
+6 KEPKFTTS

-41 IQLKANYGNKYSDEY
+41 IQLKANYGSKYSDEY
-56 YLNAASSWYK
+56 YLDAASSWYK

-81 NKCPIKDS
+81 SKCPIKDS
-89 QWAGYSY
+89 KWAGYSY
-96 EEIIQMENS
+96 EEIIQMGNS
-105 GVKIPQDVLLWA
+105 GVKIPQEVLLWA

-123 DVTAYEVISTTSAND
+123 DVTAYEVISTTSAID

-153 SLQTKAKQSVMKATE
+153 SLQTKAKQSIMKATE

-180 NKNKDRA
+180 NKNKGRA

-221 GQLSETEQSRYQE
+221 GQLSEAEQSRYQE
-234 LSKMLGNKSSSSLKE
+234 LSKMLGNKSSSSMKE

-263 MDLFET
+263 MNLLET
-269 KATENET
+269 KVTENET
-276 IADDAIQAGKDLS
+276 IADDAVQAGKDLS

-294 YHEMQQTHSTS
+294 YHEMQQTHPTS

-342 DNEIAELHSSGD
+342 NNEIAELHSSAD
-354 IAMFANAYT
+354 ITMFANAYT

-372 TVVTQ
+372 TVVAQ
-377 NTEEENKADN
+377 NTEEENKTDN
-387 TEKTD
+387 TEKTA
-392 ENNNPIV
+392 ENNNPAV
-399 DNNKAENTNII
+399 DNNKTENTNNIE
-410 SDNTEAATNSN
+410 D
-421 PIADNNVQA
+421 
-430 NTNTEETNQDNTN
+430 
-443 NTAENTSTNEEDN
+443 NTSTNEEDS

-474 TQQTTNDIV
+474 TEQTTNDII

-527 QAALLSEL
+527 QATLLSEL
-535 EKLQTEAANPE
+535 EKLQTEAANPNIQPEEE
-546 ATPVVQSAEE
+546 A
-556 DPQQQIA
+556 PQQQIV

-574 SQSPIKQAA
+574 SPIQQAT

-594 PNTKAQDNMFKQL
+594 QNTKAQDNMFKQL

-619 NQKIEKGLDIAFTTG
+619 NKKIEKGLDIAFTTG

-647 LADENA
+647 LAEENA

-701 LTASKGLNMIKAG
+701 LTATKGLNMIKTG

-742 TIVSDTMSIA
+742 TVVSDTMS
-752 KSAVK
+752 V
-757 QGAIVAKS
+757 
-765 GMNELK
+765 
-771 NITQSVGAATELA
+771 
-784 IPDVSVVGEVAKT
+784 
-797 VGANVQG
+797 
-804 LIPNPKNLVPNNP
+804 
-817 SQKND
+817 
-822 GQNNNQENQ
+822 
-831 NTLDSSFS
+831 
-839 FANAV
+839 
-844 NSTMQTL
+844 
-851 SATQDLSMAA
+851 
-861 LNLDK
+861 
-866 KDSTV
+866 
-871 DQQNKK
+871 
-877 SQGLVK
+877 VK
-883 SIEKDAAKALS
+883 S
-894 IQEEDDKKAENSV
+894 V
-907 SASVQS
+907 
-913 IANPVSAQNDV
+913 
-924 TAGLEKSINKNIQQL
+924 
-939 NVFKK
+939 
-944 DSTDLNGII
+944 
-953 SSHEKS
+953 
-959 SSNLIDVSTNA
+959 
-970 VVVGLGTRALGAV
+970 
-983 HTGVGSLLITE
+983 
-994 GAVLLP
+994 
-1000 NPVTHAAGVVKTAIG
+1000 IG
-1015 TGLVKQGTLETLG
+1015 TGLVKQGTLETVG

-1034 TGEAGLLTGGIA
+1034 TGEAALLTSGVA
-1046 KATTSVAK
+1046 KATTTVAK
-1054 SIMKTSTTE
+1054 SIMKTSKSE

-1072 TATKELD
+1072 AATKELT
-1079 NQKKRTRTFS
+1079 NKKRRTRTFS
-1089 FNSNN
+1089 FNLNNKNSSNK
-1094 DNTSN
+1094 T
-1099 NVKTSTSSTDNQD
+1099 KTSTSSTENQD
-1112 VQVQAQQN
+1112 VQIQAQPN

-1128 MQSQQGLNIQ
+1128 MQSQQGLNTQ
-1138 SAIAFNSPDENEDEV
+1138 SAIAFNTPEENEDKV
-1153 IDTEKIENQAALE
+1153 IDTEKIANQTALE
-1166 TAIVENNTESGE
+1166 TAIVENNTQSGE
-1178 FTNDPTLLGASA
+1178 FTDDPTLLGASA

-1219 ESKKKRKKVQA
+1219 ESKKKRKKVQG

>member
-6 KEPNFTTT
+6 KEPKFTTS

-41 IQLKANYGNKYSDEY
+41 IQLKANYGSKYSDEY
-56 YLNAASSWYK
+56 YLDAASSWYK

-81 NKCPIKDS
+81 SKCPIKDS
-89 QWAGYSY
+89 KWAGYSY

-105 GVKIPQDVLLWA
+105 GVKIPQEVLLWA

-123 DVTAYEVISTTSAND
+123 DVTAYEVISTTSAID

-153 SLQTKAKQSVMKATE
+153 SLQTKAKQSIMKATE

-180 NKNKDRA
+180 NKNKGRA

-221 GQLSETEQSRYQE
+221 GQLSEAEQSRYQE
-234 LSKMLGNKSSSSLKE
+234 LSKMLGNKSSSSMKE

-263 MDLFET
+263 MNLLET
-269 KATENET
+269 KVTENET
-276 IADDAIQAGKDLS
+276 IADDAVQAGKDLS

-294 YHEMQQTHSTS
+294 YHEMQQTHPTS

-342 DNEIAELHSSGD
+342 NNEIAELHSSAD
-354 IAMFANAYT
+354 ITMFANAYT

-372 TVVTQ
+372 TVVAQ
-377 NTEEENKADN
+377 NTEEENKTDN
-387 TEKTD
+387 TEKTA
-392 ENNNPIV
+392 ENNNPAV
-399 DNNKAENTNII
+399 DNNKTENTNNIE
-410 SDNTEAATNSN
+410 D
-421 PIADNNVQA
+421 
-430 NTNTEETNQDNTN
+430 
-443 NTAENTSTNEEDN
+443 NTSTNEEDS

-474 TQQTTNDIV
+474 TEQTTNDII

-527 QAALLSEL
+527 QATLLSEL
-535 EKLQTEAANPE
+535 EKLQTEAANPNIQPE
-546 ATPVVQSAEE
+546 EE

-574 SQSPIKQAA
+574 SPIQQVT

-594 PNTKAQDNMFKQL
+594 QNTKAQDNMFKQL
-607 EIVSGLNIIESQ
+607 EIVSGLNIIEAQ
-619 NQKIEKGLDIAFTTG
+619 NKKIEKGLDIAFTTG

-647 LADENA
+647 LAEENA

-701 LTASKGLNMIKAG
+701 LTATKGLNMIKTG

-742 TIVSDTMSIA
+742 TVVSDTMSVV

-757 QGAIVAKS
+757 QGTIVAKA

-771 NITQSVGAATELA
+771 NITQAVGATTELA
-784 IPDVSVVGEVAKT
+784 ISNVSVVGEVVGEVAKT

-822 GQNNNQENQ
+822 DQNNNQENQ
-831 NTLDSSFS
+831 NTLDPSFS

-844 NSTMQTL
+844 RSTIQTL
-851 SATQDLSMAA
+851 SATQDLNIAA
-861 LNLDK
+861 SNLDK
-866 KDSTV
+866 KDSKV
-871 DQQNKK
+871 EQQNKK

-883 SIEKDAAKALS
+883 SIEKDA
-894 IQEEDDKKAENSV
+894 
-907 SASVQS
+907 
-913 IANPVSAQNDV
+913 
-924 TAGLEKSINKNIQQL
+924 
-939 NVFKK
+939 
-944 DSTDLNGII
+944 
-953 SSHEKS
+953 
-959 SSNLIDVSTNA
+959 
-970 VVVGLGTRALGAV
+970 
-983 HTGVGSLLITE
+983 
-994 GAVLLP
+994 
-1000 NPVTHAAGVVKTAIG
+1000 
-1015 TGLVKQGTLETLG
+1015 
-1028 GVTSQL
+1028 
-1034 TGEAGLLTGGIA
+1034 
-1046 KATTSVAK
+1046 
-1054 SIMKTSTTE
+1054 
-1063 QKDADKRIK
+1063 DKRIK
-1072 TATKELD
+1072 AATKELT
-1079 NQKKRTRTFS
+1079 NKKRRTRTFS
-1089 FNSNN
+1089 FNLNNKNSSNK
-1094 DNTSN
+1094 T
-1099 NVKTSTSSTDNQD
+1099 KTSTSSTENQD
-1112 VQVQAQQN
+1112 VQIQAQQN

-1128 MQSQQGLNIQ
+1128 MQSQQGLNTQ
-1138 SAIAFNSPDENEDEV
+1138 SAIAFNTPEENEDKV
-1153 IDTEKIENQAALE
+1153 IDTEKIANQTALE
-1166 TAIVENNTESGE
+1166 TAIVENNTQSGE
-1178 FTNDPTLLGASA
+1178 FTDDPTLLGASA

-1219 ESKKKRKKVQA
+1219 ESKKKRKKVQG

>member
-6 KEPNFTTT
+6 KEPKFTTS

-41 IQLKANYGNKYSDEY
+41 IQLKANYGSKYSDEY
-56 YLNAASSWYK
+56 YLDAASSWYK

-81 NKCPIKDS
+81 SKCPIKDS
-89 QWAGYSY
+89 KWAGYSY

-105 GVKIPQDVLLWA
+105 GVKIPQEVLLWA

-123 DVTAYEVISTTSAND
+123 DVTAYEVISTTSTID

-153 SLQTKAKQSVMKATE
+153 SLQTKAKQSIMKATE

-180 NKNKDRA
+180 NKNKGRA

-221 GQLSETEQSRYQE
+221 GQLSEAEQSRYQK
-234 LSKMLGNKSSSSLKE
+234 LSKMLGNKSSSSMKE

-263 MDLFET
+263 MNLLET
-269 KATENET
+269 KVTENET
-276 IADDAIQAGKDLS
+276 IADDAVQAGKDLS

-294 YHEMQQTHSTS
+294 YHEMQQTHPTS

-342 DNEIAELHSSGD
+342 NNEIAELHSSAD
-354 IAMFANAYT
+354 ITMFANAYT

-372 TVVTQ
+372 TVVAQ
-377 NTEEENKADN
+377 NTEEENKTDN
-387 TEKTD
+387 TEKTA
-392 ENNNPIV
+392 ENNNPAV
-399 DNNKAENTNII
+399 DNNKTENTNNIE
-410 SDNTEAATNSN
+410 D
-421 PIADNNVQA
+421 
-430 NTNTEETNQDNTN
+430 
-443 NTAENTSTNEEDN
+443 NTSTNEEDS

-474 TQQTTNDIV
+474 TEQTTNDII

-527 QAALLSEL
+527 QATLLSEL
-535 EKLQTEAANPE
+535 EKLQTEAANPNIQPEEE
-546 ATPVVQSAEE
+546 A
-556 DPQQQIA
+556 PQQQIA

-574 SQSPIKQAA
+574 SP

-594 PNTKAQDNMFKQL
+594 QNTKAQDNMFKQL

-619 NQKIEKGLDIAFTTG
+619 NKKIEKGLDIAFTTG

-647 LADENA
+647 LAEENA

-701 LTASKGLNMIKAG
+701 LTATKGLNMIKTG

-742 TIVSDTMSIA
+742 TVVSDTMSVV

-757 QGAIVAKS
+757 QGTIVAKA

-771 NITQSVGAATELA
+771 NITQAVGATTELA
-784 IPDVSVVGEVAKT
+784 ISNVSVVGEVVGEVAKT

-822 GQNNNQENQ
+822 DQNNNQENQ
-831 NTLDSSFS
+831 NTLDPSFS

-844 NSTMQTL
+844 RSTIQTL
-851 SATQDLSMAA
+851 SATQDLNIAA
-861 LNLDK
+861 SNLDK
-866 KDSTV
+866 KDSKV
-871 DQQNKK
+871 EQQNKK

-883 SIEKDAAKALS
+883 SIEKDA
-894 IQEEDDKKAENSV
+894 
-907 SASVQS
+907 
-913 IANPVSAQNDV
+913 
-924 TAGLEKSINKNIQQL
+924 
-939 NVFKK
+939 
-944 DSTDLNGII
+944 
-953 SSHEKS
+953 
-959 SSNLIDVSTNA
+959 
-970 VVVGLGTRALGAV
+970 
-983 HTGVGSLLITE
+983 
-994 GAVLLP
+994 
-1000 NPVTHAAGVVKTAIG
+1000 
-1015 TGLVKQGTLETLG
+1015 
-1028 GVTSQL
+1028 
-1034 TGEAGLLTGGIA
+1034 
-1046 KATTSVAK
+1046 
-1054 SIMKTSTTE
+1054 
-1063 QKDADKRIK
+1063 DKRIK
-1072 TATKELD
+1072 AATKELT
-1079 NQKKRTRTFS
+1079 NKKRRTRTFS
-1089 FNSNN
+1089 FNLNNKNSSNK
-1094 DNTSN
+1094 T
-1099 NVKTSTSSTDNQD
+1099 KTSTSSTENQD
-1112 VQVQAQQN
+1112 VQIQAQQN

-1128 MQSQQGLNIQ
+1128 MQSQQGLNTQ
-1138 SAIAFNSPDENEDEV
+1138 SAIAFNTPEENENKV
-1153 IDTEKIENQAALE
+1153 IDTEKIANQTALE
-1166 TAIVENNTESGE
+1166 TAIVENNTQSGE
-1178 FTNDPTLLGASA
+1178 FTDDPTLLGASA

-1219 ESKKKRKKVQA
+1219 ESKKKRKKVQG

>member
-6 KEPNFTTT
+6 KEPKFTTS

-41 IQLKANYGNKYSDEY
+41 IQLKANYGSKYSDEY
-56 YLNAASSWYK
+56 YLDAASSWYK

-81 NKCPIKDS
+81 SKCPIKDS
-89 QWAGYSY
+89 KWAGYSY

-105 GVKIPQDVLLWA
+105 GVKIPQEVLLWA

-123 DVTAYEVISTTSAND
+123 DVTAYEVISTTSAID

-153 SLQTKAKQSVMKATE
+153 SLQTKAKQSIMKATE

-180 NKNKDRA
+180 NKNKGRA
-187 LEIKNENNNSY
+187 LEIKKENNNSY

-221 GQLSETEQSRYQE
+221 GQLSEAEQSRYQE
-234 LSKMLGNKSSSSLKE
+234 LSKMLGNKSSSSMKE

-263 MDLFET
+263 MNLLET
-269 KATENET
+269 KVTENET
-276 IADDAIQAGKDLS
+276 IADDAVQAGKDLS

-294 YHEMQQTHSTS
+294 YHEMQQTHPTS

-342 DNEIAELHSSGD
+342 NNEIAELHSSAD
-354 IAMFANAYT
+354 ITMFANAYT

-372 TVVTQ
+372 TVVAQ
-377 NTEEENKADN
+377 NTEEENKTDN
-387 TEKTD
+387 TEKTA
-392 ENNNPIV
+392 ENNNPAV
-399 DNNKAENTNII
+399 DNNKTENTNNIE
-410 SDNTEAATNSN
+410 D
-421 PIADNNVQA
+421 
-430 NTNTEETNQDNTN
+430 
-443 NTAENTSTNEEDN
+443 NTSTNEEDS

-474 TQQTTNDIV
+474 TEQTTNDII

-527 QAALLSEL
+527 QATLLSEL
-535 EKLQTEAANPE
+535 EKLQTEAANPNIQPVEE
-546 ATPVVQSAEE
+546 A
-556 DPQQQIA
+556 PQQQIA

-574 SQSPIKQAA
+574 SP

-594 PNTKAQDNMFKQL
+594 QNTKAQDNMFKQL

-619 NQKIEKGLDIAFTTG
+619 NKKIEKGLDIAFTTG

-647 LADENA
+647 LAEENA

-701 LTASKGLNMIKAG
+701 LTATKGLNMIKTG

-742 TIVSDTMSIA
+742 TVVSDTMSVV

-757 QGAIVAKS
+757 QGTIVAKA

-771 NITQSVGAATELA
+771 NITQAVGATTELA
-784 IPDVSVVGEVAKT
+784 ISNVSVVGEVVGEVAKT

-822 GQNNNQENQ
+822 DQNNNQENQ
-831 NTLDSSFS
+831 NTLDPSFS

-844 NSTMQTL
+844 RSTIQTL
-851 SATQDLSMAA
+851 SATQDLNIAA
-861 LNLDK
+861 SNLDK
-866 KDSTV
+866 KDSKV
-871 DQQNKK
+871 EQQNKK

-883 SIEKDAAKALS
+883 SIEKDAAKTLS
-894 IQEEDDKKAENSV
+894 IQEEDDK
-907 SASVQS
+907 
-913 IANPVSAQNDV
+913 
-924 TAGLEKSINKNIQQL
+924 
-939 NVFKK
+939 
-944 DSTDLNGII
+944 
-953 SSHEKS
+953 
-959 SSNLIDVSTNA
+959 
-970 VVVGLGTRALGAV
+970 
-983 HTGVGSLLITE
+983 
-994 GAVLLP
+994 
-1000 NPVTHAAGVVKTAIG
+1000 
-1015 TGLVKQGTLETLG
+1015 
-1028 GVTSQL
+1028 
-1034 TGEAGLLTGGIA
+1034 
-1046 KATTSVAK
+1046 
-1054 SIMKTSTTE
+1054 
-1063 QKDADKRIK
+1063 RIK
-1072 TATKELD
+1072 AATKELT
-1079 NQKKRTRTFS
+1079 NKKRRTRTFS
-1089 FNSNN
+1089 FNLNNKNSSNK
-1094 DNTSN
+1094 T
-1099 NVKTSTSSTDNQD
+1099 KTSTSSTENQD
-1112 VQVQAQQN
+1112 VQIQAQQN

-1128 MQSQQGLNIQ
+1128 MQSQQGLNTQ
-1138 SAIAFNSPDENEDEV
+1138 SAIAFNTPEENEDKV
-1153 IDTEKIENQAALE
+1153 IDTEKIANQTALE
-1166 TAIVENNTESGE
+1166 TAIVENNTQSGE
-1178 FTNDPTLLGASA
+1178 FTDDPTLLGASA

-1219 ESKKKRKKVQA
+1219 ESKKKRKKVQG

>member
-6 KEPNFTTT
+6 KEPKFTTS

-41 IQLKANYGNKYSDEY
+41 IQLKANYGSKYSDEY
-56 YLNAASSWYK
+56 YLDAASSWYK

-81 NKCPIKDS
+81 SKCPIKDS
-89 QWAGYSY
+89 KWAGYSY

-105 GVKIPQDVLLWA
+105 GVKIPQEVLLWA

-123 DVTAYEVISTTSAND
+123 DVTAYEVISTTSAID

-153 SLQTKAKQSVMKATE
+153 SLQTKAKQSIMKATE

-180 NKNKDRA
+180 NKNKGRA

-221 GQLSETEQSRYQE
+221 GQLSEAEQSRYQE
-234 LSKMLGNKSSSSLKE
+234 LSKMLGNKSSSSMKE

-263 MDLFET
+263 MNLLET
-269 KATENET
+269 KVTENET
-276 IADDAIQAGKDLS
+276 IADDAVQAGKDLS

-294 YHEMQQTHSTS
+294 YHEMQQTHPTS

-342 DNEIAELHSSGD
+342 NNEIAELHSSAD
-354 IAMFANAYT
+354 ITMFANAYT

-372 TVVTQ
+372 TVVAQ
-377 NTEEENKADN
+377 NTEEEENKTDN
-387 TEKTD
+387 TEKTA
-392 ENNNPIV
+392 ENNNPAV
-399 DNNKAENTNII
+399 DNNKTENTNNIG
-410 SDNTEAATNSN
+410 D
-421 PIADNNVQA
+421 
-430 NTNTEETNQDNTN
+430 
-443 NTAENTSTNEEDN
+443 NTSTNEEDS

-474 TQQTTNDIV
+474 TEQTTNDII

-527 QAALLSEL
+527 QATLLSEL
-535 EKLQTEAANPE
+535 EKLQTEAANPNIQPE
-546 ATPVVQSAEE
+546 EE

-574 SQSPIKQAA
+574 PPIQQAT

-594 PNTKAQDNMFKQL
+594 QNTKAQDNMFKQL

-619 NQKIEKGLDIAFTTG
+619 NKKIEKGLDIAFTTG

-647 LADENA
+647 LAEENA

-701 LTASKGLNMIKAG
+701 LTATKGLNMIKTG

-742 TIVSDTMSIA
+742 TVVSDTMSVV

-757 QGAIVAKS
+757 QGTIVAKA

-771 NITQSVGAATELA
+771 NITQAVGATTELA
-784 IPDVSVVGEVAKT
+784 ISNVSVVGEVVGEVAKT

-822 GQNNNQENQ
+822 DQNNNQENQ
-831 NTLDSSFS
+831 NTLDPSFS

-844 NSTMQTL
+844 RSTIQTL
-851 SATQDLSMAA
+851 SATQDLNIAA
-861 LNLDK
+861 SNLDK
-866 KDSTV
+866 KDSKV
-871 DQQNKK
+871 EQQNKK
-877 SQGLVK
+877 SQGL
-883 SIEKDAAKALS
+883 
-894 IQEEDDKKAENSV
+894 
-907 SASVQS
+907 
-913 IANPVSAQNDV
+913 
-924 TAGLEKSINKNIQQL
+924 EKSINNNIRQL

-944 DSTDLNGII
+944 DSTSLNNLI

-959 SSNLIDVSTNA
+959 NSNLIDVSTNA
-970 VVVGLGTRALGAV
+970 VVVGLGTRVLGAA
-983 HTGVGSLLITE
+983 HAGIGSLLITE

-1000 NPVTHAAGVVKTAIG
+1000 NPATHAVGVAKTVIG
-1015 TGLVKQGTLETLG
+1015 TGLVKQGTLETVG

-1034 TGEAGLLTGGIA
+1034 TGEAALLTSGVA
-1046 KATTSVAK
+1046 KATTTVAK
-1054 SIMKTSTTE
+1054 SIMKTSKSE

-1072 TATKELD
+1072 AATKELT
-1079 NQKKRTRTFS
+1079 NKKRRTRTFS
-1089 FNSNN
+1089 FNLNNKNASNK
-1094 DNTSN
+1094 T
-1099 NVKTSTSSTDNQD
+1099 KTSTSSTENQD
-1112 VQVQAQQN
+1112 VQIQAQQN

-1128 MQSQQGLNIQ
+1128 MQSQQGLNTQ
-1138 SAIAFNSPDENEDEV
+1138 SAIAFNTPEENEDKV
-1153 IDTEKIENQAALE
+1153 IDTEKIANQTALE
-1166 TAIVENNTESGE
+1166 TAIVENNTQSGE

-1219 ESKKKRKKVQA
+1219 ESKKKRKKVQG

>member
-6 KEPNFTTT
+6 KEPKFTTS

-41 IQLKANYGNKYSDEY
+41 IQLKANYGSKYSDEY
-56 YLNAASSWYK
+56 YLDAASSWYK

-81 NKCPIKDS
+81 SKCPIKDS
-89 QWAGYSY
+89 KWAGYSY

-105 GVKIPQDVLLWA
+105 GVKIPQEVLLWA

-123 DVTAYEVISTTSAND
+123 DVTAYEVISTTSAID

-153 SLQTKAKQSVMKATE
+153 SLQTKAKQSIMKATE

-180 NKNKDRA
+180 NKNKSRA

-221 GQLSETEQSRYQE
+221 GQLSESEQSRYQE
-234 LSKMLGNKSSSSLKE
+234 LSKMLGNKSSSSMKE

-263 MDLFET
+263 MNLLET
-269 KATENET
+269 KVIENET
-276 IADDAIQAGKDLS
+276 IADDAVQAGKDLS

-294 YHEMQQTHSTS
+294 YHEMQQTHPTS

-342 DNEIAELHSSGD
+342 NNEIAELHSSAD
-354 IAMFANAYT
+354 ITMFANAYT

-372 TVVTQ
+372 TVVAQ
-377 NTEEENKADN
+377 NTEEENKTDN
-387 TEKTD
+387 TEKTA
-392 ENNNPIV
+392 ENNNPAV
-399 DNNKAENTNII
+399 DNNKTENTNNIE
-410 SDNTEAATNSN
+410 D
-421 PIADNNVQA
+421 
-430 NTNTEETNQDNTN
+430 
-443 NTAENTSTNEEDN
+443 NTSTNEEDS

-474 TQQTTNDIV
+474 TEQTTNDII

-527 QAALLSEL
+527 QATLLSEL
-535 EKLQTEAANPE
+535 EKLQTEAANPNIQPE
-546 ATPVVQSAEE
+546 EE

-563 QQSAVQ
+563 QQSAV
-569 PQAQQ
+569 
-574 SQSPIKQAA
+574 
-583 IQSLSNNQNGQ
+583 
-594 PNTKAQDNMFKQL
+594 
-607 EIVSGLNIIESQ
+607 
-619 NQKIEKGLDIAFTTG
+619 
-634 KNSINNVQKTVKS
+634 
-647 LADENA
+647 
-653 QLILNNAKHI
+653 
-663 VNISKATFIGIG
+663 
-675 TTEKSIVTT
+675 
-684 AAGTTLVA
+684 
-692 TGSALLSNP
+692 
-701 LTASKGLNMIKAG
+701 
-714 NKLIVQGSLE
+714 
-724 FTNGVAA
+724 
-731 TTTALAASLPL
+731 
-742 TIVSDTMSIA
+742 
-752 KSAVK
+752 K
-757 QGAIVAKS
+757 QGTIVAKA

-771 NITQSVGAATELA
+771 NITQAVGATTELA
-784 IPDVSVVGEVAKT
+784 ISNVSVVGEVVGEVAKT

-822 GQNNNQENQ
+822 DQNNNQENQ
-831 NTLDSSFS
+831 NTLDPSFS

-844 NSTMQTL
+844 RSTIQTL
-851 SATQDLSMAA
+851 SATQDLNIAA
-861 LNLDK
+861 SNLDK
-866 KDSTV
+866 KDSKV
-871 DQQNKK
+871 EQQNKK

-883 SIEKDAAKALS
+883 SIEKDAAKTLS
-894 IQEEDDKKAENSV
+894 IQEEDDKKTENSV
-907 SASVQS
+907 SATVQS

-924 TAGLEKSINKNIQQL
+924 TAGLEKSINNNIRQL

-944 DSTDLNGII
+944 DSTSLNNLI

-959 SSNLIDVSTNA
+959 NSNLIDVSTNA
-970 VVVGLGTRALGAV
+970 VVVGLGTRVLGAA
-983 HTGVGSLLITE
+983 HAGIGSLLITE

-1000 NPVTHAAGVVKTAIG
+1000 NPATHAVGVAKTVIG
-1015 TGLVKQGTLETLG
+1015 TGLVKQGTLETVG

-1034 TGEAGLLTGGIA
+1034 TGEAALLTSGVA
-1046 KATTSVAK
+1046 KATTTVAK
-1054 SIMKTSTTE
+1054 SIMKTSKSE

-1072 TATKELD
+1072 AATKELT
-1079 NQKKRTRTFS
+1079 NKKRRTRTFS
-1089 FNSNN
+1089 FNLNNKNSSNK
-1094 DNTSN
+1094 T
-1099 NVKTSTSSTDNQD
+1099 KTSTSSTENQD
-1112 VQVQAQQN
+1112 VQIQAQQN

-1128 MQSQQGLNIQ
+1128 MQSQQGLNTQ
-1138 SAIAFNSPDENEDEV
+1138 SAIAFNTPEENEDKV
-1153 IDTEKIENQAALE
+1153 IDTEKIANQTALE
-1166 TAIVENNTESGE
+1166 TAIVENNTQSGE
-1178 FTNDPTLLGASA
+1178 FTDDPTLLGASA

-1219 ESKKKRKKVQA
+1219 ESKKKRKKVQG

>member
-6 KEPNFTTT
+6 KEPKFTTS

-41 IQLKANYGNKYSDEY
+41 IQLKANYGSKYSDEY
-56 YLNAASSWYK
+56 YLDAASSWYK

-81 NKCPIKDS
+81 SKCPIKDS
-89 QWAGYSY
+89 KWAGYSY

-105 GVKIPQDVLLWA
+105 GVKIPQEVLLWA

-123 DVTAYEVISTTSAND
+123 DVTAYEVISTTSAID

-153 SLQTKAKQSVMKATE
+153 SLQTKAKQSIMKATE

-180 NKNKDRA
+180 NKNKGRA

-221 GQLSETEQSRYQE
+221 GQLSEAEQSRYQE
-234 LSKMLGNKSSSSLKE
+234 LSKMLGNKSSSSMKE

-263 MDLFET
+263 MNLLEA
-269 KATENET
+269 KVTENET
-276 IADDAIQAGKDLS
+276 IADDAVQAGKDLS

-294 YHEMQQTHSTS
+294 YHEMQQTHPTS

-342 DNEIAELHSSGD
+342 NNEIAELHSSAD
-354 IAMFANAYT
+354 ITMFANAYT

-372 TVVTQ
+372 TVVAQ
-377 NTEEENKADN
+377 NTEEENKTDN
-387 TEKTD
+387 TEKTA
-392 ENNNPIV
+392 ENNNPAV
-399 DNNKAENTNII
+399 DNNKTENTNNIE
-410 SDNTEAATNSN
+410 D
-421 PIADNNVQA
+421 
-430 NTNTEETNQDNTN
+430 
-443 NTAENTSTNEEDN
+443 NTSTNEEDS

-474 TQQTTNDIV
+474 TEQTTNDII

-527 QAALLSEL
+527 QATLLSEL
-535 EKLQTEAANPE
+535 EKLQTEAANPNIQPEEE
-546 ATPVVQSAEE
+546 A
-556 DPQQQIA
+556 PQQQIA

-574 SQSPIKQAA
+574 SPIQQAP

-594 PNTKAQDNMFKQL
+594 QNTKAQDNMFKQL

-619 NQKIEKGLDIAFTTG
+619 NKKIEKGLNIAFTTG

-647 LADENA
+647 LAEENA

-701 LTASKGLNMIKAG
+701 LTATKGLNMIKTG

-742 TIVSDTMSIA
+742 TVVSDTMSVV

-757 QGAIVAKS
+757 QGTIV
-765 GMNELK
+765 
-771 NITQSVGAATELA
+771 
-784 IPDVSVVGEVAKT
+784 
-797 VGANVQG
+797 
-804 LIPNPKNLVPNNP
+804 
-817 SQKND
+817 
-822 GQNNNQENQ
+822 
-831 NTLDSSFS
+831 
-839 FANAV
+839 
-844 NSTMQTL
+844 
-851 SATQDLSMAA
+851 
-861 LNLDK
+861 
-866 KDSTV
+866 
-871 DQQNKK
+871 
-877 SQGLVK
+877 
-883 SIEKDAAKALS
+883 
-894 IQEEDDKKAENSV
+894 
-907 SASVQS
+907 
-913 IANPVSAQNDV
+913 
-924 TAGLEKSINKNIQQL
+924 
-939 NVFKK
+939 
-944 DSTDLNGII
+944 
-953 SSHEKS
+953 
-959 SSNLIDVSTNA
+959 
-970 VVVGLGTRALGAV
+970 
-983 HTGVGSLLITE
+983 
-994 GAVLLP
+994 
-1000 NPVTHAAGVVKTAIG
+1000 
-1015 TGLVKQGTLETLG
+1015 
-1028 GVTSQL
+1028 
-1034 TGEAGLLTGGIA
+1034 A
-1046 KATTSVAK
+1046 KATTTVAK
-1054 SIMKTSTTE
+1054 SIMKTSKSE

-1072 TATKELD
+1072 AATKELT
-1079 NQKKRTRTFS
+1079 NKKRRTRTFS
-1089 FNSNN
+1089 FNLNNKNSSNK
-1094 DNTSN
+1094 T
-1099 NVKTSTSSTDNQD
+1099 KTSTSSTENQD
-1112 VQVQAQQN
+1112 VQIQAQQN

-1128 MQSQQGLNIQ
+1128 MQSQQGLNTQ
-1138 SAIAFNSPDENEDEV
+1138 SAIAFNTPEENEDKV
-1153 IDTEKIENQAALE
+1153 IDTEKIANQTALE
-1166 TAIVENNTESGE
+1166 TAIVENNTQSGE
-1178 FTNDPTLLGASA
+1178 FTDDPTLLGASA

-1219 ESKKKRKKVQA
+1219 ESKKKRKKVQG